1 MVKTVL
7 SYNNTLRAL
16 TLLLLS
22 VCALHGAWA
31 EDKLTQDPLG
41 TVVFHIPEGMVNGA
55 SAATNG
61 SYSITPSKQS
71 GVRSFVIPTN
81 YTFFRNMDKDGY
93 ASTLQYWVEEN
104 SDSTMHYVPGYSY
117 TFASEGQVLTLVPV
131 FKDNPAAAFNRTKVT
146 IMRFDFTRK
155 LHDYDTPETNQ
166 RRQVCAPPVNIGSG
180 EKPFWTTKVH
190 VNVIE
195 NGEDK
200 SHDRDVA
207 LWCDT
212 GKKGYIRN
220 TALEEWCAF
229 GPGTT
234 FWVPSSV
241 GTTISMLTYSKIS
254 STTFDGVVPKLDEE
268 QTQRER
274 EKAGHNKVY
283 VYTYTTNN
291 PATRVPI
298 VIGEDDYSYYH
309 WIEVRTMPANMVE
322 LHAEV
327 HDPEHGV
334 ITKTESA
341 SGKFEV
347 NKLEDGGY
355 AFKKGDRV
363 RLTLN
368 RRFGYEL
375 DRIDYLGSNDKNGK
389 PLTVLKM
396 KDDGTVDLLA
406 SLNDNKITNFVKN
419 DDGLWGNASGDNK
432 TLFTL
437 KETAPTDEELADSL
451 YTRYEV
457 EFNITDHRNFMVYF
471 KEKATYYVTYSRG
484 KVAMGTPPVAE
495 LVEEGDAFVI
505 PTNRTLF
512 YVGNT
517 LDHWEDEVGNVY
529 NIGGTYVATASDLHL
544 TPVFLPNKFNRLD
557 VTEDVTATWDF
568 ATKDGAPTIDLE
580 KAKGILVTQLKWNN
594 QAIDIKIELDATKGR
609 FNNMNEKYP
618 ERMQITA
625 GAVIEFPATA
635 GCLAK
640 LTLTENIKKGDKT
653 VKIEGKSLSLVNNM
667 EPQTVCQADTA
678 YLNVEF
684 VSGSY
689 FRNFS
694 VTYKPQTVKKP
705 TIATLSCDGKTLSA
719 EQIKEQ
725 MANNGYITFDAS
737 PWKNADEEMPEVTG
751 TATGDGFVTA
761 TKADISTQECNVT
774 VMTHS
779 SIAVE
784 SYPVK
789 FEMKTPDTPPLFTG
803 VTVGGKLYTGM
814 SNEIYDVPR
823 SGVIKVGFSRTMKQ
837 TMLNVNGTL
846 YLSESGKELAFRY
859 WDIAAVDV
867 VKIVVP
873 AGKLK
878 DIYGAAYEQELSL
891 TLHIT
896 EEKEKYHHHTF
907 NFVVGRDGTIDQA
920 INAANDNDY
929 SDGHRFYI
937 FVPDGTHHLT
947 GNTVSDIASVGVINN
962 GVTRINASKV
972 SLIGQSKDG
981 TIIYNEP
988 KYGGSA
994 YTSTIALDAG
1004 VNDFYA
1010 EELTLDNR
1018 FDYIKAKDEK
1028 LNTQAIAFRDRGDR
1042 TVLKNVALRSYEYT
1056 YNSNNPSASSRGYF
1070 ENCDITGA
1078 VDMVI
1083 GDGNVWFE
1091 GCNLILRDRA
1101 ANNIAAPTTQA
1112 MQEWGYVFNYCTI
1125 KPEADQLTLLKNKN
1139 WTLGRPGNHSPAC
1152 TFLNTRM
1159 LIEPRPYGWTK
1170 KKANLM
1176 LRFHEHNSMNAAG
1189 NKLSLDARSIALCVP
1204 AAGSDEC
1211 VLSVV
1216 EAASYNVRN
1225 VLGGDDGF
1233 EPNDLCCQIDA
1244 ASAAN
1249 EDKDANSTTW
1259 NDNISIED
1267 NLLTWDDEKMAMC
1280 YFVFK
1285 LDESTGKWTY
1295 VDNITT
1301 TSYDLSKHKTGY
1313 YCVRAANMRGG
1324 LGAATKSVWY
1334 KKLDPYVLTISQT
1347 GDEMVDGKPYGWSTI
1362 CLPFNARVPEEITVY
1377 AATAHNSQSA
1387 DDKVSDYLMTL
1398 TPVAVT
1404 DSLKGYVVYGPAGE
1418 HSFLPTSHTSGKP
1431 TILEGNATD
1440 APLSA
1445 LNIHCYV
1452 LADKNWGI
1460 GFYRFTGS
1468 YLAANRAWL
1477 PYSVVTDNMNEL
1489 LSTSPRAIR
1498 FEIAPT
1504 SGISSVHYN
1513 TPLPDGIY
1521 TIDGKRV
1528 DCMTQQGVYVVRKNG
1543 RSEKRVKN

>member
-22 VCALHGAWA
+22 VCALHRAWA

-61 SYSITPSKQS
+61 SYSIPPSKQS

-93 ASTLQYWVEEN
+93 ASTLQYWVEEKG
-104 SDSTMHYVPGYSY
+104 DTTVHYVPGHSY
-117 TFASEGQVLTLVPV
+117 TFASEGQVLTLIPV
-131 FKDNPAAAFNRTKVT
+131 FKDNPASAINRTKVT
-146 IMRFDFTRK
+146 IIRFDFTRK
-155 LHDYDTPETNQ
+155 LHDYDDPSTNQ
-166 RRQVCAPPVNIGSG
+166 RRKVCAPPVNIGSG
-180 EKPFWTTKVH
+180 EKPFWTTKTY

-200 SHDRDVA
+200 SHERDVA

-234 FWVPSSV
+234 FWVPGGV

-268 QTQRER
+268 QTQKER

-291 PATRVPI
+291 PDLRVPI

-309 WIEVRTMPANMVE
+309 WIEVRTAPANMVE

-334 ITKTESA
+334 ITKAEST
-341 SGKFEV
+341 SGKFEIK
-347 NKLEDGGY
+347 KLEDGGY

-363 RLTLN
+363 RLTIN
-368 RRFGYEL
+368 RRFGYEIDRIVDL
-375 DRIDYLGSNDKNGK
+375 DRTDNDGNK
-389 PLTVLKM
+389 LTIVK
-396 KDDGTVDLLA
+396 
-406 SLNDNKITNFVKN
+406 KN
-419 DDGLWGNASGDNK
+419 DDGTWEYDQ
-432 TLFTL
+432 TEFTL
-437 KETAPTDEELADSL
+437 KETAPTEEELADSL
-451 YTRYEV
+451 YTRYEL
-457 EFNITDHRNFMVYF
+457 EFNITDHLNYMVYF

-484 KVAMGTPPVAE
+484 NVAMGTPPATE

-512 YVGNT
+512 YSGNT
-517 LDHWEDEVGNVY
+517 LDHWEDEGGNVY
-529 NIGGTYVATASDLHL
+529 NIDSTYVATASDLHL

-557 VTEDVTATWDF
+557 VTQDVTATWHF

-594 QAIDIKIELDATKGR
+594 QAIDIKIDLDATKGR
-609 FNNMNEKYP
+609 FTNMNEKYP

-625 GAVIEFPATA
+625 GAVIVFPATA

-640 LTLTENIKKGDKT
+640 LTLTEKIKKGDKT
-653 VKIEGKSLSLVNNM
+653 VKIDGKSLSLVNNM

-684 VSGSY
+684 VSGSN

-694 VTYKPQTVKKP
+694 VTFKPQTVKKP

-751 TATGDGFVTA
+751 TATGDGVVTA
-761 TKADISTQECNVT
+761 TKADITTKECNVT
-774 VMTHS
+774 VTTRS
-779 SIAVE
+779 GITVE

-789 FEMKTPDTPPLFTG
+789 FELTTPDTPPVFTG
-803 VTVGGKLYTGM
+803 VTVGGKLYTGT

-823 SGVIKVGFSRTMKQ
+823 SGVIKVGFNRTMKQ
-837 TMLNVNGTL
+837 TLVFVNGTL
-846 YLSESGKELAFRY
+846 YMPESGKELVFRY
-859 WDIAAVDV
+859 WDSV
-867 VKIVVP
+867 
-873 AGKLK
+873 AGGVINMEFPGGTFK
-878 DIYGAAYEQELSL
+878 DIYGAAYQQELSL

-896 EEKEKYHHHTF
+896 EEKEKYHRHPF
-907 NFVVGRDGTIDQA
+907 NFVVGRDGDINKA
-920 INAANDNDY
+920 INAANEHNY

-947 GNTVSDIASVGVINN
+947 GNAESDIAGVGTINN
-962 GVTRINASKV
+962 GVTRIDSSNV
-972 SLIGQSKDG
+972 SLIGQSKEG
-981 TIIYNEP
+981 TILYNEP

-994 YTSTIALDAG
+994 CTATIALNVD

-1018 FDYIKAKDEK
+1018 FDYVKAKEEK

-1056 YNSNNPSASSRGYF
+1056 YNSNNPAASSRGYF

-1078 VDMVI
+1078 VDMVM
-1083 GDGNVWFE
+1083 GDGNIWFE
-1091 GCNLILRDRA
+1091 GCNLVLRDRA

-1112 MQEWGYVFNYCTI
+1112 LQEWGYVFNYCTI
-1125 KPEADQLTLLKNKN
+1125 KPEADKLTFLKNKN
-1139 WTLGRPGNHSPAC
+1139 WTLGRPGNNSPAC

-1170 KKANLM
+1170 KKTGLKV
-1176 LRFHEHNSMNAAG
+1176 RFHENNSMNAAG
-1189 NKLSLDARSIALCVP
+1189 NKLSLGARTIAACVP
-1204 AAGSDEC
+1204 AFGSDEC
-1211 VLSVV
+1211 VLSDA
-1216 EAASYNVRN
+1216 EAAWYNVRN

-1244 ASAAN
+1244 ASAAYK
-1249 EDKDANSTTW
+1249 DKDANSTTW

-1301 TSYDLSKHKTGY
+1301 TSYDLSKHETGY

-1324 LGAATKSVWY
+1324 LGTATKSVWY

-1362 CLPFNARVPEEITVY
+1362 CLPFNARVPEEVTVY

-1398 TPVAVT
+1398 TPVTVT
-1404 DSLKGYVVYGPAGE
+1404 DSLKGYVVYGPAGD
-1418 HSFLPTSHTSGKP
+1418 HSFSPTSLTSGKP

-1477 PYSVVTDNMNEL
+1477 PYSVVTDNMNES
-1489 LSTSPRAIR
+1489 LSTSARAIR

-1528 DCMTQQGVYVVRKNG
+1528 DSMTQRGVYVVRKNG

>member
-1 MVKTVL
+1 MVKNIL
-7 SYNNTLRAL
+7 SASHTLRAL

-22 VCALHGAWA
+22 VCAFHGAWA
-31 EDKLTQDPLG
+31 EDQQTHDHVG

-55 SAATNG
+55 SDDTNG

-81 YTFFRNMDKDGY
+81 YTFFRNKDKDGY
-93 ASTLQYWVEEN
+93 ASTLQYWVEEKG
-104 SDSTMHYVPGYSY
+104 DTTVHYEPGHSY
-117 TFASEGQVLTLVPV
+117 TFASEGQTLTLVPV
-131 FKDNPAAAFNRTKVT
+131 FKDNPASALNRTKVT
-146 IMRFDFTRK
+146 VMRFDFTRK
-155 LHDYDTPETNQ
+155 LHDYDTPDTNQ
-166 RRQVCAPPVNIGSG
+166 RRQVCAPPVNFGSG

-234 FWVPSSV
+234 FWVPGGV

-254 STTFDGVVPKLDEE
+254 STTFDGVVPKLDKE
-268 QTQRER
+268 QTLRER
-274 EKAGHNKVY
+274 EKAGHDKVY

-291 PATRVPI
+291 PDLRVPI
-298 VIGEDDYSYYH
+298 VIGKDDYSYYH
-309 WIEVRTMPANMVE
+309 WIEVRTAPANMVE
-322 LHAEV
+322 LHATV
-327 HDPEHGV
+327 HDQKHGV
-334 ITKTESA
+334 ITKVESA
-341 SGKFEV
+341 SGKFEIK
-347 NKLEDGGY
+347 KLEDGGY

-363 RLTLN
+363 RLTIN

-375 DRIDYLGSNDKNGK
+375 DRI
-389 PLTVLKM
+389 
-396 KDDGTVDLLA
+396 VDLDRTD
-406 SLNDNKITNFVKN
+406 NDGNKLTLVKKN
-419 DDGLWGNASGDNK
+419 DDGTWKYDQ
-432 TLFTL
+432 TVFTL
-437 KETAPTDEELADSL
+437 KETAPTEEELADSL
-451 YTRYEV
+451 YTRYEL
-457 EFNITDHRNFMVYF
+457 EFNITDHRNFMIYF

-484 KVAMGTPPVAE
+484 KVAMGTPPATE

-512 YVGNT
+512 YSGNT
-517 LDHWEDEVGNVY
+517 LDHWEDEGGNVY

-557 VTEDVTATWDF
+557 VTQEVTATWHF

-594 QAIDIKIELDATKGR
+594 QAIDIKIDLDATKGR
-609 FNNMNEKYP
+609 FTNMNKKYP

-625 GAVIEFPATA
+625 GAVIVFPATA

-640 LTLTENIKKGDKT
+640 LTLTDKIKKGDKT

-694 VTYKPQTVKKP
+694 VTFKPQTVTKP
-705 TIATLSCDGKTLSA
+705 TIATLSCDGTTLSA

-751 TATGDGFVTA
+751 TATGDGVVTA
-761 TKADISTQECNVT
+761 TKADITTKECNVT
-774 VMTHS
+774 VTTRS
-779 SIAVE
+779 GITVE

-789 FEMKTPDTPPLFTG
+789 FEMTTPDTPPVFTG
-803 VTVGGKLYTGM
+803 VTVGGKLYTST

-823 SGVIKVGFSRTMKQ
+823 SGVIKVGFNRTMKQ
-837 TMLNVNGTL
+837 TLVFVNGTL
-846 YLSESGKELAFRY
+846 YMPESGKELVFRY
-859 WDIAAVDV
+859 WNSAAGGVINMV
-867 VKIVVP
+867 FP
-873 AGKLK
+873 GGTFK

-907 NFVVGRDGTIDQA
+907 NFVVGRDGDINEA
-920 INAANDNDY
+920 INAANKHNY
-929 SDGHRFYI
+929 SNGHRFYI

-947 GNTVSDIASVGVINN
+947 GNTDSDIAGVGVINN
-962 GVTRINASKV
+962 GVTRIDSSNV
-972 SLIGQSKDG
+972 SLIGQSKEG
-981 TIIYNEP
+981 TILYNEP

-994 YTSTIALDAG
+994 CTATIALNAG

-1028 LNTQAIAFRDRGDR
+1028 LNTQAIALRDRGDR

-1056 YNSNNPSASSRGYF
+1056 YNSNNPAASSRGYF

-1078 VDMVI
+1078 VDMVM
-1083 GDGNVWFE
+1083 GDGNIWFE
-1091 GCNLILRDRA
+1091 GCNLVLRDRA

-1112 MQEWGYVFNYCTI
+1112 IQEWGYVFNYCTI
-1125 KPEADQLTLLKNKN
+1125 KPEADQLTFLKNKN
-1139 WTLGRPGNHSPAC
+1139 WTLGRPGNNSPAC

-1170 KKANLM
+1170 KKTGLKV
-1176 LRFHEHNSMNAAG
+1176 RFHENNSMNAAG
-1189 NKLSLDARSIALCVP
+1189 NMLSLGARTIAACVP

-1211 VLSVV
+1211 VLSDA
-1216 EAASYNVRN
+1216 EAAWYNVRN

-1233 EPNDLCCQIDA
+1233 EPDDLCRQIDA

-1285 LDESTGKWTY
+1285 LDEGTGKWTY

-1301 TSYDLSKHKTGY
+1301 TSYDLSKHETGY

-1334 KKLDPYVLTISQT
+1334 EKLAPYVLTISQT

-1362 CLPFNARVPEEITVY
+1362 CLPFNARVPEDVTVY

-1398 TPVAVT
+1398 TPVTVT

-1418 HSFLPTSHTSGKP
+1418 HSFSPTSHTSGKP

-1477 PYSVVTDNMNEL
+1477 PFSVVTDNMNES

-1543 RSEKRVKN
+1543 RSEKRVKT

>member
-16 TLLLLS
+16 TLLLLY
-22 VCALHGAWA
+22 VCAFNGARA
-31 EDKLTQDPLG
+31 DNKQTPDPLG

-81 YTFFRNMDKDGY
+81 YTFYRNLEYNSYG
-93 ASTLQYWVEEN
+93 STLQYWVEEKG
-104 SDSTMHYVPGYSY
+104 DSTVHYVPGHSY
-117 TFASEGQVLTLVPV
+117 TFASEGQTLTLVPV
-131 FKDNPAAAFNRTKVT
+131 FKDNPASALNRTKETVV
-146 IMRFDFTRK
+146 RFDFTRK
-155 LHDYDTPETNQ
+155 LHSYDDPNTNQ
-166 RRQVCAPPVNIGSG
+166 SRMVCAPPVNIGSG
-180 EKPFWTTKVH
+180 EKPFWTTKAYVS
-190 VNVIE
+190 VLE
-195 NGEDK
+195 YGEDK
-200 SHDRDVA
+200 SHERDVA
-207 LWCDT
+207 IWCDT

-234 FWVPSSV
+234 LWVPGGV

-268 QTQRER
+268 QTLKER
-274 EKAGHNKVY
+274 QKAGHNKIY
-283 VYTYTTNN
+283 VYTHTINN
-291 PATRVPI
+291 PTARVPI

-309 WIEVRTMPANMVE
+309 WIDVRSLPANMVK
-322 LHAEV
+322 LHA
-327 HDPEHGV
+327 DIDNPEHGV

-347 NKLEDGGY
+347 KKLEDGGY

-368 RRFGYEL
+368 RRFGYEI
-375 DRIDYLGSNDKNGK
+375 DRIVDIDRTDKDGN
-389 PLTVLKM
+389 PLAVLKM
-396 KDDGTVDLLA
+396 NDNGTVDLLA
-406 SLNDNKITNFVKN
+406 DATDNKATTFENN
-419 DDGLWGNASGDNK
+419 GDGSWGNDQ
-432 TLFTL
+432 TVFTL
-437 KETAPTDEELADSL
+437 KQTEPTKEELADSL

-457 EFNITDHRNFMVYF
+457 EFNITDHRNLMVYF
-471 KEKATYYVTYSRG
+471 KEKATYYITYNGG

-495 LVEEGDAFVI
+495 LVEEGDVFVI

-512 YVGNT
+512 FKGNT
-517 LDHWEDEVGNVY
+517 LDHWEDELGNVY
-529 NIGGTYVATASDLHL
+529 NIGSTYTATASDLRL
-544 TPVFLPNKFNRLD
+544 LPVFKPNKFNRLD
-557 VTEDVTATWDF
+557 ITEEATATWDF
-568 ATKDGAPTIDLE
+568 ATKDGAPSIDLE

-594 QAIDIKIELDATKGR
+594 QAIDIKIDLDATKGR
-609 FNNMNEKYP
+609 FTNMNEKYP

-625 GAVIEFPATA
+625 GAVIQFPATA

-640 LTLTENIKKGDKT
+640 LTLTEKIKTGNKT

-667 EPQTVCQADTA
+667 EPQKECQADTA

-684 VSGSY
+684 VSGSN
-689 FRNFS
+689 FRCFS
-694 VTYKPQTVKKP
+694 VTYKPQTVTKP

-737 PWKNADEEMPEVTG
+737 PWKNIDEEMPEVTG
-751 TATGDGFVTA
+751 TATGDGIVTA
-761 TKADISTQECNVT
+761 TKADITTQECNVT

-779 SIAVE
+779 NIEVE

-789 FEMKTPDTPPLFTG
+789 FNMTTPDTPPVFTG
-803 VTVGGKLYTGM
+803 VTVGGKLYTNT
-814 SNEIYDVPR
+814 SSEIYDVPR

-846 YLSESGKELAFRY
+846 YLSESGKELVFRY
-859 WDIAAVDV
+859 WDIAAGDV

-873 AGKLK
+873 AGKLN
-878 DIYGAAYEQELSL
+878 DIYGAAYQQELSL

-896 EEKEKYHHHTF
+896 EETEKYHHHTF
-907 NFVVGRDGTIDQA
+907 NFVVGRDGDINEA
-920 INAANDNDY
+920 INAANKHNY
-929 SDGHRFYI
+929 TDGHRFYI

-947 GNTVSDIASVGVINN
+947 GNAESNIAGVGTINN
-962 GVTRINASKV
+962 GVTRIKASNV

-994 YTSTIALDAG
+994 NTSTIALDAG

-1010 EELTLDNR
+1010 EDITMDNR

-1078 VDMVI
+1078 VDMVM
-1083 GDGNVWFE
+1083 GDGNIWFE

-1170 KKANLM
+1170 KKTNLM

-1211 VLSVV
+1211 VLSDV

-1301 TSYDLSKHKTGY
+1301 TSYDLSKQETGY

-1334 KKLDPYVLTISQT
+1334 EKLDPYVLTISQT

-1362 CLPFNARVPEEITVY
+1362 CLPFNARVPEDVTVY
-1377 AATAHNSQSA
+1377 AATAHNSLSA

-1404 DSLKGYVVYGPAGE
+1404 DSLKGYVVYGPAGN
-1418 HSFLPTSHTSGKP
+1418 HSFSPTSHTSGKP

-1477 PYSVVTDNMNEL
+1477 PYSVVTDNMNES
-1489 LSTSPRAIR
+1489 LSTSARAIR

-1504 SGISSVHYN
+1504 SGISPVHYN

-1528 DCMTQQGVYVVRKNG
+1528 DSMTQQGVYVVRKNG

>member
-31 EDKLTQDPLG
+31 DDKQTPDPLG

-81 YTFFRNMDKDGY
+81 YTFYRNLEYNSYG
-93 ASTLQYWVEEN
+93 STLQYWVEEK
-104 SDSTMHYVPGYSY
+104 SDSTMHYVPGHSY
-117 TFASEGQVLTLVPV
+117 TFASEGQTLTLVPV
-131 FKDNPAAAFNRTKVT
+131 FKDNPASALNRTKETVV
-146 IMRFDFTRK
+146 RFDFTRK
-155 LHDYDTPETNQ
+155 LHNYDDPNTNQ
-166 RRQVCAPPVNIGSG
+166 SRMVCAPPVNIGSG
-180 EKPFWTTKVH
+180 EKPFWTTKAYVS
-190 VNVIE
+190 VLE
-195 NGEDK
+195 YGEDK
-200 SHDRDVA
+200 SHERDVA
-207 LWCDT
+207 IWCDT

-234 FWVPSSV
+234 LWVPGGV

-268 QTQRER
+268 QTLKER
-274 EKAGHNKVY
+274 QKAGHNKIY
-283 VYTYTTNN
+283 VYTHTINN
-291 PATRVPI
+291 PTARVPI

-309 WIEVRTMPANMVE
+309 WIDVRSLPANMVK
-322 LHAEV
+322 LHA
-327 HDPEHGV
+327 DIDNPEHGV

-347 NKLEDGGY
+347 KKLEDGGY

-368 RRFGYEL
+368 RRFGYEI
-375 DRIDYLGSNDKNGK
+375 DRIVDIDRTDKDGN
-389 PLTVLKM
+389 PLAVLKM
-396 KDDGTVDLLA
+396 NDNGTVDLLA
-406 SLNDNKITNFVKN
+406 NATDNKATTFENN
-419 DDGLWGNASGDNK
+419 GDGSWGNDQ
-432 TLFTL
+432 TVFTL
-437 KETAPTDEELADSL
+437 KQTEPTKEELADSL

-457 EFNITDHRNFMVYF
+457 EFNITDHRNLMVYF
-471 KEKATYYVTYSRG
+471 KEKATYYITYNGG

-495 LVEEGDAFVI
+495 LVEEGDVFVI

-512 YVGNT
+512 FKGNT
-517 LDHWEDEVGNVY
+517 LDHWEDELGNVY
-529 NIGGTYVATASDLHL
+529 NIGSTYTATASDLRL
-544 TPVFLPNKFNRLD
+544 LPVFKPNKFNRLD
-557 VTEDVTATWDF
+557 ITEEATATWYF
-568 ATKDGAPTIDLE
+568 ATKDGAPSIDLE

-594 QAIDIKIELDATKGR
+594 QAIDIKIDLDATKGR
-609 FNNMNEKYP
+609 FTNMNEKYP

-625 GAVIEFPATA
+625 GAVIQFPATA

-640 LTLTENIKKGDKT
+640 LTLTEKIKTGNKT

-667 EPQTVCQADTA
+667 EPQKECQADTA

-684 VSGSY
+684 VSGSN
-689 FRNFS
+689 FRCFS
-694 VTYKPQTVKKP
+694 VTYKPQTVTKP

-737 PWKNADEEMPEVTG
+737 PWKNIDEEMPEVTG
-751 TATGDGFVTA
+751 TATGDGIVTA
-761 TKADISTQECNVT
+761 TKADITTQECNVT

-779 SIAVE
+779 NIEVE

-789 FEMKTPDTPPLFTG
+789 FNMTTPDTPPVFTG
-803 VTVGGKLYTGM
+803 VTVGGKLYTNT
-814 SNEIYDVPR
+814 SNEIYDVPQD
-823 SGVIKVGFSRTMKQ
+823 GVIKVGFSRTMKQ

-846 YLSESGKELAFRY
+846 YLSESGKELVFRY
-859 WDIAAVDV
+859 WDIAAGDV

-873 AGKLK
+873 AGKLN
-878 DIYGAAYEQELSL
+878 DIYGAAYQQELSL

-896 EEKEKYHHHTF
+896 EETEKYHHHTF
-907 NFVVGRDGTIDQA
+907 NFVVGRDGDINEA
-920 INAANDNDY
+920 INAANKHNY
-929 SDGHRFYI
+929 SNGHRFYI

-947 GNTVSDIASVGVINN
+947 GNTESDIADVGTINN
-962 GVTRINASKV
+962 GVTRIDSSNV

-994 YTSTIALDAG
+994 CTATIALNVG

-1078 VDMVI
+1078 VDMVM
-1083 GDGNVWFE
+1083 GDGNIWFE

-1170 KKANLM
+1170 KKTNLM

-1211 VLSVV
+1211 VLSDV

-1301 TSYDLSKHKTGY
+1301 TSYDLSKLETGY

-1334 KKLDPYVLTISQT
+1334 KKLAPYVLTISQT

-1362 CLPFNARVPEEITVY
+1362 CLPFNARVPEEVTVY
-1377 AATAHNSQSA
+1377 AATAHNSLSA

-1418 HSFLPTSHTSGKP
+1418 HSFSPTSHTSGKP

-1477 PYSVVTDNMNEL
+1477 PYSVVTDNMNES

-1504 SGISSVHYN
+1504 SGISPVHYN

-1528 DCMTQQGVYVVRKNG
+1528 DSMTQQGVYVVRKNG

>member
-16 TLLLLS
+16 TLLLLLS

-93 ASTLQYWVEEN
+93 ASTLQYWVEEKG
-104 SDSTMHYVPGYSY
+104 DTTVHYVPGHSY
-117 TFASEGQVLTLVPV
+117 TFASEGQVLTLIPV
-131 FKDNPAAAFNRTKVT
+131 FKDNPASAINRTKVT
-146 IMRFDFTRK
+146 IIRFDFTRK
-155 LHDYDTPETNQ
+155 LHDYDDPSTNQ
-166 RRQVCAPPVNIGSG
+166 RRKVCAPPINIGSG
-180 EKPFWTTKVH
+180 EKPFWTTKTY

-200 SHDRDVA
+200 SHERDVA

-234 FWVPSSV
+234 FWVPGGV

-268 QTQRER
+268 QTLKER

-291 PATRVPI
+291 PDLRVPI

-309 WIEVRTMPANMVE
+309 WIEVRTMAANMVE
-322 LHAEV
+322 LHADV
-327 HDPEHGV
+327 HDKEHGV

-347 NKLEDGGY
+347 KKLEDGGY

-363 RLTLN
+363 RLTIN
-368 RRFGYEL
+368 RRFGYEIDRIVDL
-375 DRIDYLGSNDKNGK
+375 DRTDNDGNK
-389 PLTVLKM
+389 LTIVK
-396 KDDGTVDLLA
+396 
-406 SLNDNKITNFVKN
+406 KN
-419 DDGLWGNASGDNK
+419 DDGTWKYDQ
-432 TLFTL
+432 TVFTL
-437 KETAPTDEELADSL
+437 KETAPTEEELADSL
-451 YTRYEV
+451 YTRYEL
-457 EFNITDHRNFMVYF
+457 EFNITDHLNYMVYF

-484 KVAMGTPPVAE
+484 NVAMGTPPATE

-512 YVGNT
+512 YSGNT
-517 LDHWEDEVGNVY
+517 LDHWEDEGGNVY
-529 NIGGTYVATASDLHL
+529 NIDSTYVATASDLHL

-557 VTEDVTATWDF
+557 VTQEVTATWHF

-594 QAIDIKIELDATKGR
+594 QAIDIKIDLDATKGR
-609 FNNMNEKYP
+609 FTNMNEKYP

-625 GAVIEFPATA
+625 GAVIVFPATA

-640 LTLTENIKKGDKT
+640 LTLTEKIKKGDKT
-653 VKIEGKSLSLVNNM
+653 VKIDGKSLSLVNNM

-684 VSGSY
+684 VSGSN

-694 VTYKPQTVKKP
+694 VTFKPQTVTKP

-751 TATGDGFVTA
+751 TATGDGVVTA
-761 TKADISTQECNVT
+761 TKADITTKECNVT
-774 VMTHS
+774 VTTRS
-779 SIAVE
+779 GITVE

-789 FEMKTPDTPPLFTG
+789 FELTTPDTPPVFTG
-803 VTVGGKLYTGM
+803 VTVGGKLYTGT

-846 YLSESGKELAFRY
+846 YLSESGKELVFRY
-859 WDIAAVDV
+859 WNIAAGDV

-878 DIYGAAYEQELSL
+878 DIYGAAYQQELSL

-907 NFVVGRDGTIDQA
+907 NFVVGRDGDINEA
-920 INAANDNDY
+920 INAANKHNY
-929 SDGHRFYI
+929 SNGHRFYI

-947 GNTVSDIASVGVINN
+947 GNTDSDIAGVGTINN
-962 GVTRINASKV
+962 GVTRIDSSNV
-972 SLIGQSKDG
+972 SLIGQSKEG
-981 TIIYNEP
+981 TILYNEP

-994 YTSTIALDAG
+994 CTATIALNVG

-1056 YNSNNPSASSRGYF
+1056 YNSNNPAASSRGYF

-1078 VDMVI
+1078 VDMVM
-1083 GDGNVWFE
+1083 GDGNIWFE

-1112 MQEWGYVFNYCTI
+1112 LQEWGYVFNYCTI
-1125 KPEADQLTLLKNKN
+1125 KPEADKLTFLKNKN
-1139 WTLGRPGNHSPAC
+1139 WTLGRPGNNSPAC

-1170 KKANLM
+1170 KKTGLKV
-1176 LRFHEHNSMNAAG
+1176 RFHENNSMNAAG
-1189 NKLSLDARSIALCVP
+1189 NMLSLGARTIAACVP
-1204 AAGSDEC
+1204 AFGSDEC
-1211 VLSVV
+1211 VLSDA
-1216 EAASYNVRN
+1216 EAAWYNVRN

-1249 EDKDANSTTW
+1249 KDKDANSTTW

-1301 TSYDLSKHKTGY
+1301 TSYDLSKHETGY

-1334 KKLDPYVLTISQT
+1334 EKLEPYVLTISQT

-1362 CLPFNARVPEEITVY
+1362 CLPFNARVPEEVTVY

-1404 DSLKGYVVYGPAGE
+1404 DSLKGYVVYGPAGD
-1418 HSFLPTSHTSGKP
+1418 HSFSPTSLTSDKP

-1440 APLSA
+1440 APQSA

-1477 PYSVVTDNMNEL
+1477 PYSVVTDNMNES
-1489 LSTSPRAIR
+1489 LSTSARAIR

>member
-31 EDKLTQDPLG
+31 EDKQTQDPLG
-41 TVVFHIPEGMVNGA
+41 TLVFHIPEGMVNGA

-93 ASTLQYWVEEN
+93 ASTLQYWVEEKG
-104 SDSTMHYVPGYSY
+104 DTTMHYVPGHSY
-117 TFASEGQVLTLVPV
+117 KFASEGQVLTLVPV
-131 FKDNPAAAFNRTKVT
+131 FKDNPASALNRTKVT
-146 IMRFDFTRK
+146 IIRFDFTRK
-155 LHDYDTPETNQ
+155 LHDYDDPSTNQ
-166 RRQVCAPPVNIGSG
+166 RRKVCAPPVNIGSG
-180 EKPFWTTKVH
+180 EKPFWTTKAY

-200 SHDRDVA
+200 SHERDVA

-234 FWVPSSV
+234 LWVPSGV

-268 QTQRER
+268 QTQKER
-274 EKAGHNKVY
+274 EKAGHNKIY

-291 PATRVPI
+291 PAARAPI

-309 WIEVRTMPANMVE
+309 WIEVRTMAANMVE
-322 LHAEV
+322 LHADV
-327 HDPEHGV
+327 HDKEHGV
-334 ITKTESA
+334 ITKTEST

-347 NKLEDGGY
+347 KKLEDGGY

-363 RLTLN
+363 RLTIN
-368 RRFGYEL
+368 RRFGYEIDRIVDL
-375 DRIDYLGSNDKNGK
+375 DRTDNDGNK
-389 PLTVLKM
+389 LTIVK
-396 KDDGTVDLLA
+396 
-406 SLNDNKITNFVKN
+406 KN
-419 DDGLWGNASGDNK
+419 DDGTWEYDQ
-432 TLFTL
+432 TEFTL
-437 KETAPTDEELADSL
+437 KETAPTEEELADSL
-451 YTRYEV
+451 YTRYEL
-457 EFNITDHRNFMVYF
+457 EFNITDHLNYMVYF

-484 KVAMGTPPVAE
+484 NVAMGTPPATE
-495 LVEEGDAFVI
+495 LVEEGDAFII

-512 YVGNT
+512 YSGNT
-517 LDHWEDEVGNVY
+517 LDHWEDEGGNVY
-529 NIGGTYVATASDLHL
+529 NIDSTYVATASDLHL

-557 VTEDVTATWDF
+557 VTQEVTATWHF

-609 FNNMNEKYP
+609 FTNMNEKYP

-625 GAVIEFPATA
+625 GAVIVFPATA

-640 LTLTENIKKGDKT
+640 LTLTDKIKKGDKT
-653 VKIEGKSLSLVNNM
+653 VKIDGKSLSLVNNM

-684 VSGSY
+684 VSGSN

-694 VTYKPQTVKKP
+694 VTFKPQTVTKP

-751 TATGDGFVTA
+751 TATGDGVVNA
-761 TKADISTQECNVT
+761 TKADITTKECNVT
-774 VMTHS
+774 VTTRS
-779 SIAVE
+779 GITVE

-789 FEMKTPDTPPLFTG
+789 FELTTPDTPPVFTG
-803 VTVGGKLYTGM
+803 VTVGGKLYTGT

-823 SGVIKVGFSRTMKQ
+823 SGVIKVGFNRTMKQ
-837 TMLNVNGTL
+837 TLVFVNGTL
-846 YLSESGKELAFRY
+846 YMPESGKELVFRY
-859 WDIAAVDV
+859 WDSAAGGVINMV
-867 VKIVVP
+867 FP
-873 AGKLK
+873 GETFK
-878 DIYGAAYEQELSL
+878 DIYGAAYQQELSL

-907 NFVVGRDGTIDQA
+907 NFVVGRDGDINEA
-920 INAANDNDY
+920 INAANKHNY
-929 SDGHRFYI
+929 SNGHRFYI

-947 GNTVSDIASVGVINN
+947 GNTDSDIAGVGTINN
-962 GVTRINASKV
+962 GVTRIDSSNV

-981 TIIYNEP
+981 TVIYNEP

-994 YTSTIALDAG
+994 CTATIALNVG

-1056 YNSNNPSASSRGYF
+1056 YNSNNPAASSRGYF

-1078 VDMVI
+1078 VDMVM
-1083 GDGNVWFE
+1083 GDGNIWFE

-1112 MQEWGYVFNYCTI
+1112 LQEWGYVFNYCTI
-1125 KPEADQLTLLKNKN
+1125 KPEADKLTFLKNKN
-1139 WTLGRPGNHSPAC
+1139 WTLGRPGNNSPAC

-1170 KKANLM
+1170 KKTGLKV
-1176 LRFHEHNSMNAAG
+1176 RFHENNSMNAAG
-1189 NKLSLDARSIALCVP
+1189 NMLSLGARTIAACVP
-1204 AAGSDEC
+1204 AFGSDEC
-1211 VLSVV
+1211 VLSDA
-1216 EAASYNVRN
+1216 EAAWYNVRN

-1244 ASAAN
+1244 ASAN
-1249 EDKDANSTTW
+1249 DEDKDANSTTW

-1301 TSYDLSKHKTGY
+1301 TSYDLSKLETGY

-1362 CLPFNARVPEEITVY
+1362 CLPFNARVPEEVTVY

-1404 DSLKGYVVYGPAGE
+1404 DSLKGYVVYGPAGD
-1418 HSFLPTSHTSGKP
+1418 HSFSPTSLTSGKP

-1477 PYSVVTDNMNEL
+1477 PYSVVTDNMNES
-1489 LSTSPRAIR
+1489 LSTSARAIR

-1528 DCMTQQGVYVVRKNG
+1528 DSMTQQGVYVVRKNG
-1543 RSEKRVKN
+1543 RSEKRVKT

>member
-1 MVKTVL
+1 MIKTVL

-93 ASTLQYWVEEN
+93 ASTLQYWVEEKG
-104 SDSTMHYVPGYSY
+104 DTTVHYVPGHSY
-117 TFASEGQVLTLVPV
+117 KFASEGQTLTLVPV
-131 FKDNPAAAFNRTKVT
+131 FKDNPAAAINRTKVT
-146 IMRFDFTRK
+146 IIRFDFTRK
-155 LHDYDTPETNQ
+155 LHDYDDPSTNQ
-166 RRQVCAPPVNIGSG
+166 RRKVCAPPVNIGSG
-180 EKPFWTTKVH
+180 EKPFWTTKTY

-195 NGEDK
+195 NGKDK
-200 SHDRDVA
+200 SHERDVA

-234 FWVPSSV
+234 FWVPGGV

-268 QTQRER
+268 QTQKER

-291 PATRVPI
+291 PDLRVPI

-309 WIEVRTMPANMVE
+309 WIEVRTMAANMVE
-322 LHAEV
+322 LHADV
-327 HDPEHGV
+327 HDKEHGV
-334 ITKTESA
+334 ITKTEST

-347 NKLEDGGY
+347 KKLEDGGY

-363 RLTLN
+363 RLTIN
-368 RRFGYEL
+368 RRFGYEIDRIVDL
-375 DRIDYLGSNDKNGK
+375 DRTDNDGNK
-389 PLTVLKM
+389 LTIVK
-396 KDDGTVDLLA
+396 
-406 SLNDNKITNFVKN
+406 KN
-419 DDGLWGNASGDNK
+419 DDGTWEYDQ
-432 TLFTL
+432 TEFTL
-437 KETAPTDEELADSL
+437 KETAPTEEELADSL
-451 YTRYEV
+451 YTRYEL
-457 EFNITDHRNFMVYF
+457 EFNITDHLNYMVYF

-484 KVAMGTPPVAE
+484 KVAMGTPPATE

-512 YVGNT
+512 YSGNT
-517 LDHWEDEVGNVY
+517 LDHWEDEGGNIY
-529 NIGGTYVATASDLHL
+529 NIDSTYVATASDLHL

-557 VTEDVTATWDF
+557 VTQEVTATWHF

-594 QAIDIKIELDATKGR
+594 QAIDIKIDLDATKGR
-609 FNNMNEKYP
+609 FTNMNEKYP

-625 GAVIEFPATA
+625 GAVIVFPATA

-640 LTLTENIKKGDKT
+640 LTLTEKIKKGDKT
-653 VKIEGKSLSLVNNM
+653 VKIDGKSLSLVNNM

-684 VSGSY
+684 VSGSN

-694 VTYKPQTVKKP
+694 VTFKPQTVTKP

-751 TATGDGFVTA
+751 IATGDGVVTA
-761 TKADISTQECNVT
+761 TKADITTKECNVT
-774 VMTHS
+774 VTTRS
-779 SIAVE
+779 GITVE

-789 FEMKTPDTPPLFTG
+789 FELTTPDTPPVFTG
-803 VTVGGKLYTGM
+803 VTVGGKLYTGT

-823 SGVIKVGFSRTMKQ
+823 SGVIKVGFNRTMKQ
-837 TMLNVNGTL
+837 TLVLVNGTL
-846 YLSESGKELAFRY
+846 YMPESGKELVFRY
-859 WDIAAVDV
+859 WDSAAGGVINMV
-867 VKIVVP
+867 FP
-873 AGKLK
+873 GGTFK

-907 NFVVGRDGTIDQA
+907 NFVVGRDGDINEA
-920 INAANDNDY
+920 INAANKHNY
-929 SDGHRFYI
+929 SNGHRFYI

-947 GNTVSDIASVGVINN
+947 GNTNSDIAGVGTINN
-962 GVTRINASKV
+962 GVTRIDSSNV

-981 TIIYNEP
+981 TVIYNEP

-994 YTSTIALDAG
+994 CTATIALNVG

-1056 YNSNNPSASSRGYF
+1056 YNSNNPAASSRGYF

-1078 VDMVI
+1078 VDMVM
-1083 GDGNVWFE
+1083 GDGNIWFE

-1112 MQEWGYVFNYCTI
+1112 LQEWGYVFNYCTI
-1125 KPEADQLTLLKNKN
+1125 KPEADKLTFLKNKN
-1139 WTLGRPGNHSPAC
+1139 WTLGRPGNNSPAC

-1170 KKANLM
+1170 KKTGLKV
-1176 LRFHEHNSMNAAG
+1176 RFHENNSMNAAG
-1189 NKLSLDARSIALCVP
+1189 NMLSLGARTIAACVP
-1204 AAGSDEC
+1204 AFGSDEC
-1211 VLSVV
+1211 VLSDA
-1216 EAASYNVRN
+1216 EAAWYNVRN

-1244 ASAAN
+1244 ASAN
-1249 EDKDANSTTW
+1249 DEDKDANSTTW

-1267 NLLTWDDEKMAMC
+1267 DLLTWDDEKMAMC

-1301 TSYDLSKHKTGY
+1301 TSYDLSKHETGY

-1334 KKLDPYVLTISQT
+1334 EKLEPYVLTISQT

-1362 CLPFNARVPEEITVY
+1362 CLPFNARVPEEVTVY

-1404 DSLKGYVVYGPAGE
+1404 DSLKGYVVYGPAGD
-1418 HSFLPTSHTSGKP
+1418 HSFSPTSLTSSKP

-1477 PYSVVTDNMNEL
+1477 PFSVVTDNMNES
-1489 LSTSPRAIR
+1489 LSTSARAIR

-1504 SGISSVHYN
+1504 SGISPVHYN

-1528 DCMTQQGVYVVRKNG
+1528 DCMTQRGVFVVRKNG
-1543 RSEKRVKN
+1543 RSEKRVVN

>member
-16 TLLLLS
+16 TLLLLY
-22 VCALHGAWA
+22 VCAFNGARA
-31 EDKLTQDPLG
+31 DNKQTPDPLG

-81 YTFFRNMDKDGY
+81 YTFYRNLEYNSYG
-93 ASTLQYWVEEN
+93 STLQYWVEEKG
-104 SDSTMHYVPGYSY
+104 DSTVHYVPGHSY
-117 TFASEGQVLTLVPV
+117 TFASEGQTLTLVPV
-131 FKDNPAAAFNRTKVT
+131 FKDNPASALNRTKETVV
-146 IMRFDFTRK
+146 RFDFTRK
-155 LHDYDTPETNQ
+155 LHSYDDPNTNQ
-166 RRQVCAPPVNIGSG
+166 SRMVCAPPVNIGSG
-180 EKPFWTTKVH
+180 EKPFWATKAYVS
-190 VNVIE
+190 VLE
-195 NGEDK
+195 YGEDK
-200 SHDRDVA
+200 SHERDVA
-207 LWCDT
+207 IWCDT

-234 FWVPSSV
+234 LWVPGGV

-268 QTQRER
+268 QTLKER
-274 EKAGHNKVY
+274 QKAGHNKIY
-283 VYTYTTNN
+283 VYTHTINN
-291 PATRVPI
+291 PTARVPI

-309 WIEVRTMPANMVE
+309 WIDVRSLPANMVK
-322 LHAEV
+322 LHA
-327 HDPEHGV
+327 DIDNPEHGV

-347 NKLEDGGY
+347 KKLEDGGY

-368 RRFGYEL
+368 RRFGYEI
-375 DRIDYLGSNDKNGK
+375 DRIVDIDRTDKDGN
-389 PLTVLKM
+389 PLAVLKM
-396 KDDGTVDLLA
+396 NDNGTVDLLA
-406 SLNDNKITNFVKN
+406 NTTDNKATTFENN
-419 DDGLWGNASGDNK
+419 GDGSWGNDQ
-432 TLFTL
+432 TVFTL
-437 KETAPTDEELADSL
+437 KQTEPTKEELADSL

-457 EFNITDHRNFMVYF
+457 EFNITDHRNLMVYF
-471 KEKATYYVTYSRG
+471 KEKATYYITYNGG

-495 LVEEGDAFVI
+495 LVEEGDVFVI

-512 YVGNT
+512 FKGNT

-529 NIGGTYVATASDLHL
+529 NIGSTYTATASDLRL
-544 TPVFLPNKFNRLD
+544 LPVFKPNKFNRLD
-557 VTEDVTATWDF
+557 ITEEATATWYF
-568 ATKDGAPTIDLE
+568 ATKDGAPSIDLE

-594 QAIDIKIELDATKGR
+594 QAIDIKIDLDATKGR
-609 FNNMNEKYP
+609 FTNMNEKYP

-625 GAVIEFPATA
+625 GAVIQFPATA

-640 LTLTENIKKGDKT
+640 LTLTDKIKTGNKT

-737 PWKNADEEMPEVTG
+737 PWKNIDEEMPEVTG
-751 TATGDGFVTA
+751 TATGDGIVTA
-761 TKADISTQECNVT
+761 TKADITTQECNVT

-779 SIAVE
+779 NIEVE

-789 FEMKTPDTPPLFTG
+789 FNMTTPDTPPVFTG

-814 SNEIYDVPR
+814 SNDIYDVPR

-846 YLSESGKELAFRY
+846 YLSESGKELVFRY
-859 WDIAAVDV
+859 WDIAAGDV

-873 AGKLK
+873 AGKLN
-878 DIYGAAYEQELSL
+878 DIYGAAYQQELSL

-896 EEKEKYHHHTF
+896 EETEKYHHHTF
-907 NFVVGRDGTIDQA
+907 NFVVGRDGDINEA
-920 INAANDNDY
+920 INAANKHNY
-929 SDGHRFYI
+929 SNGHRFYI

-947 GNTVSDIASVGVINN
+947 GNTESDIAGVGTINN
-962 GVTRINASKV
+962 GVTRIDSSNV
-972 SLIGQSKDG
+972 SLIGQSKEG

-994 YTSTIALDAG
+994 CTATIALNVG

-1078 VDMVI
+1078 VDMVM
-1083 GDGNVWFE
+1083 GDGNIWFE

-1139 WTLGRPGNHSPAC
+1139 WTLGRPGNNSPAC

-1170 KKANLM
+1170 KKTNLM

-1211 VLSVV
+1211 VLSDV

-1301 TSYDLSKHKTGY
+1301 TSYDLSKLETGY

-1334 KKLDPYVLTISQT
+1334 EKLAPYVLTISQT

-1362 CLPFNARVPEEITVY
+1362 CLPFNARVPEDVTVY
-1377 AATAHNSQSA
+1377 AATAHNSLSA

-1398 TPVAVT
+1398 TPVTVT

-1418 HSFLPTSHTSGKP
+1418 HSFSPTSHTSGKP

-1477 PYSVVTDNMNEL
+1477 PYSVVTDNMNES
-1489 LSTSPRAIR
+1489 LSTSARAIR

-1504 SGISSVHYN
+1504 SGISPVHYN

-1528 DCMTQQGVYVVRKNG
+1528 DSMTQQGVYVVRKNG

>member
-1 MVKTVL
+1 MVKNVL
-7 SYNNTLRAL
+7 SSNNTLRAL
-16 TLLLLS
+16 TLLLLY
-22 VCALHGAWA
+22 VCAFNGARA
-31 EDKLTQDPLG
+31 EDKLTPDPLG

-81 YTFFRNMDKDGY
+81 YTFYRNLEYNSYG
-93 ASTLQYWVEEN
+93 STLQYWVEEKG
-104 SDSTMHYVPGYSY
+104 DSTVHYVPGHSY
-117 TFASEGQVLTLVPV
+117 TFASEGQTLTLVPV
-131 FKDNPAAAFNRTKVT
+131 FKDNPASALNRTKETVV
-146 IMRFDFTRK
+146 RFDFTRK
-155 LHDYDTPETNQ
+155 LHSYDDPNTNQ
-166 RRQVCAPPVNIGSG
+166 SRMVCAPPVNIGSG
-180 EKPFWTTKVH
+180 EKPFWTTKAYVS
-190 VNVIE
+190 VLE
-195 NGEDK
+195 YGEDK
-200 SHDRDVA
+200 SHERDVA
-207 LWCDT
+207 IWCDT
-212 GKKGYIRN
+212 GKKGYIHN
-220 TALEEWCAF
+220 TKLEEWCAF

-234 FWVPSSV
+234 LWVPGGV

-268 QTQRER
+268 QTQKER
-274 EKAGHNKVY
+274 QKAGHNKIY
-283 VYTYTTNN
+283 VYTHTINN
-291 PATRVPI
+291 PAARVPI

-309 WIEVRTMPANMVE
+309 WIEIISLPANMVE
-322 LHAEV
+322 LHA
-327 HDPEHGV
+327 DIDNPEHGV

-341 SGKFEV
+341 SGNFEIK
-347 NKLEDGGY
+347 KLEDGGY

-375 DRIDYLGSNDKNGK
+375 DRIVDIDRTDKDGN
-389 PLTVLKM
+389 PLAVLKM
-396 KDDGTVDLLA
+396 NDNGTVDLLA
-406 SLNDNKITNFVKN
+406 DATDNKATTFENN
-419 DDGLWGNASGDNK
+419 GDGSWGNDQ
-432 TLFTL
+432 TVFTL
-437 KETAPTDEELADSL
+437 KKAEPTKEELADSL

-457 EFNITDHRNFMVYF
+457 EFNITAHRNLMVYF
-471 KEKATYYVTYSRG
+471 KEKATYYITYNGG

-495 LVEEGDAFVI
+495 HVEEGDIFVI

-512 YVGNT
+512 FKGNT
-517 LDHWEDEVGNVY
+517 LDHWEDELGNVY
-529 NIGGTYVATASDLHL
+529 NIDSTYTATASDLRL
-544 TPVFLPNKFNRLD
+544 LPVFKPNKFNRLD
-557 VTEDVTATWDF
+557 ITEEATATWYF

-594 QAIDIKIELDATKGR
+594 QAIDIKIDLDATKGR
-609 FNNMNEKYP
+609 FTNMNEKYP

-625 GAVIEFPATA
+625 GAVIVFPATA

-640 LTLTENIKKGDKT
+640 LTLTEKIKKGDKT
-653 VKIEGKSLSLVNNM
+653 VKIDGKSLSLVNNM

-684 VSGSY
+684 VSGSN
-689 FRNFS
+689 FSCFS
-694 VTYKPQTVKKP
+694 VTYKPQTITKP

-737 PWKNADEEMPEVTG
+737 PWKNIDEEMPEVTG
-751 TATGDGFVTA
+751 TATGDGIVTA
-761 TKADISTQECNVT
+761 TKADITTQECNVI

-779 SIAVE
+779 NIEVE

-789 FEMKTPDTPPLFTG
+789 FNMTTPDTPPVFTG
-803 VTVGGKLYTGM
+803 VTVGGKLYTNT

-823 SGVIKVGFSRTMKQ
+823 SGVIKVGFNRTMQQ
-837 TMLNVNGTL
+837 TMLIVKGTI
-846 YLSESGKELAFRY
+846 YMTESDKELVFRY
-859 WDIAAVDV
+859 WDLAAGDV

-878 DIYGAAYEQELSL
+878 DIYGAAYEQDLSL

-896 EEKEKYHHHTF
+896 EETEKYHRHTF
-907 NFVVGRDGTIDQA
+907 NFVVGRDGNIDQA
-920 INAANDNDY
+920 INAANAHDY
-929 SDGHRFYI
+929 TDGHRFYI

-947 GNTVSDIASVGVINN
+947 GNAESNISGVGTINN
-962 GVTRINASKV
+962 GVTRIKASNV

-981 TIIYNEP
+981 TVIYNEP

-994 YTSTIALDAG
+994 YTSTIALDAS

-1010 EELTLDNR
+1010 EDITMDNR
-1018 FDYIKAKDEK
+1018 FDYLKAKDEK

-1139 WTLGRPGNHSPAC
+1139 WTLGRPGNYSPAC

-1170 KKANLM
+1170 KKTDLM

-1189 NKLSLDARSIALCVP
+1189 NKLSLNARTIALCVP

-1211 VLSVV
+1211 VLSDV

-1249 EDKDANSTTW
+1249 KDKDANSTTW

-1267 NLLTWDDEKMAMC
+1267 NLLTWDEEKMAMC

-1285 LDESTGKWTY
+1285 MDEGTGKWTY

-1301 TSYDLSKHKTGY
+1301 TSYDLSKLETGY

-1362 CLPFNARVPEEITVY
+1362 CLPFNARVPEDVTVY
-1377 AATAHNSQSA
+1377 AATAHNSLSA
-1387 DDKVSDYLMTL
+1387 DDKVSDYIMTL

-1404 DSLKGYVVYGPAGE
+1404 DSLKGYVVYGPAGD
-1418 HSFLPTSHTSGKP
+1418 HSFSPTSLTSGKP

-1452 LADKNWGI
+1452 LADKSWGI
-1460 GFYRFTGS
+1460 GFYKFTGS
-1468 YLAANRAWL
+1468 YLADHRAWL
-1477 PYSVVTDNMNEL
+1477 PYSVVTDNMNES
-1489 LSTSPRAIR
+1489 LSISARAIR

-1528 DCMTQQGVYVVRKNG
+1528 ESMTERGVYVVRKKG
-1543 RSEKRVKN
+1543 RSEKRIKN

>member
-41 TVVFHIPEGMVNGA
+41 TVVFHIPEGLVNGA

-71 GVRSFVIPTN
+71 GVRSFVITTN

-131 FKDNPAAAFNRTKVT
+131 FKDNPASAVNRTKVT

-309 WIEVRTMPANMVE
+309 WIEVHTMPANMVE
-322 LHAEV
+322 LHADV
-327 HDPEHGV
+327 HDKEHGV

-347 NKLEDGGY
+347 KKLEDGGY

-432 TLFTL
+432 TVFTL

-451 YTRYEV
+451 YTRYEL

-471 KEKATYYVTYSRG
+471 KEKATYYITYKGG
-484 KVAMGTPPVAE
+484 KKAMGTPPVAE

-512 YVGNT
+512 YKGNT
-517 LDHWEDEVGNVY
+517 LDHWEDEAGNVY
-529 NIGGTYVATASDLHL
+529 NIGGTYVATASDLRL
-544 TPVFLPNKFNRLD
+544 QPVFKPNKFNRLD
-557 VTEDVTATWDF
+557 VTQEVTATWDF

-609 FNNMNEKYP
+609 FTNMNEKYP

-653 VKIEGKSLSLVNNM
+653 VKIDGKSLSLVNNM
-667 EPQTVCQADTA
+667 EPQTVCTADTA

-684 VSGSY
+684 VSGSN

-694 VTYKPQTVKKP
+694 VTFKPQTVKKP

-751 TATGDGFVTA
+751 TATEDGFVTA

-774 VMTHS
+774 LMTHS

-789 FEMKTPDTPPLFTG
+789 FKMTTPDTPPVFTG
-803 VTVGGKLYTGM
+803 VTVGGKLYTGT

-823 SGVIKVGFSRTMKQ
+823 NGVIKVGFNRTMKQ
-837 TMLNVNGTL
+837 TLVFVNGAL
-846 YLSESGKELAFRY
+846 YMPESGKELVFRY
-859 WDIAAVDV
+859 WDSAAGGVINMV
-867 VKIVVP
+867 FP
-873 AGKLK
+873 GGTFK

-907 NFVVGRDGTIDQA
+907 NFVVGRDGDINEA
-920 INAANDNDY
+920 INAANAHDY
-929 SDGHRFYI
+929 TDSHRFYI

-947 GNTVSDIASVGVINN
+947 GNTDSDIAGVGVINN
-962 GVTRINASKV
+962 GVTRINASNV

-1170 KKANLM
+1170 KKTNLM

-1189 NKLSLDARSIALCVP
+1189 NKLSLNARSIALCVP

-1211 VLSVV
+1211 VLSDI

-1295 VDNITT
+1295 VDNII
-1301 TSYDLSKHKTGY
+1301 
-1313 YCVRAANMRGG
+1313 R
-1324 LGAATKSVWY
+1324 
-1334 KKLDPYVLTISQT
+1334 P
-1347 GDEMVDGKPYGWSTI
+1347 
-1362 CLPFNARVPEEITVY
+1362 
-1377 AATAHNSQSA
+1377 
-1387 DDKVSDYLMTL
+1387 
-1398 TPVAVT
+1398 
-1404 DSLKGYVVYGPAGE
+1404 
-1418 HSFLPTSHTSGKP
+1418 
-1431 TILEGNATD
+1431 LEA
-1440 APLSA
+1440 
-1445 LNIHCYV
+1445 
-1452 LADKNWGI
+1452 
-1460 GFYRFTGS
+1460 
-1468 YLAANRAWL
+1468 
-1477 PYSVVTDNMNEL
+1477 
-1489 LSTSPRAIR
+1489 
-1498 FEIAPT
+1498 
-1504 SGISSVHYN
+1504 
-1513 TPLPDGIY
+1513 
-1521 TIDGKRV
+1521 
-1528 DCMTQQGVYVVRKNG
+1528 
-1543 RSEKRVKN
+1543 

>member
-16 TLLLLS
+16 TLLLLY
-22 VCALHGAWA
+22 VCAFNGARA
-31 EDKLTQDPLG
+31 DNKQTPDPLG

-81 YTFFRNMDKDGY
+81 YTFYRNLEYNSYG
-93 ASTLQYWVEEN
+93 STLQYWVEEKG
-104 SDSTMHYVPGYSY
+104 DSTVHYVPGHSY
-117 TFASEGQVLTLVPV
+117 TFASEGQTLTLVPV
-131 FKDNPAAAFNRTKVT
+131 FKDNPASALNRTRETVV
-146 IMRFDFTRK
+146 RFDFTRK
-155 LHDYDTPETNQ
+155 LHNYDDPNTNQ
-166 RRQVCAPPVNIGSG
+166 SRMVCAPPVNIGSG
-180 EKPFWTTKVH
+180 EKPFWTTKAYVS
-190 VNVIE
+190 VLE
-195 NGEDK
+195 YGEDK
-200 SHDRDVA
+200 SHERDVA
-207 LWCDT
+207 IWCDT

-234 FWVPSSV
+234 LWVPGGV

-268 QTQRER
+268 QTLKER
-274 EKAGHNKVY
+274 QKAGHNKIY
-283 VYTYTTNN
+283 VYTHTINN
-291 PATRVPI
+291 PTARVPI

-309 WIEVRTMPANMVE
+309 WIDVRSLPANMVK
-322 LHAEV
+322 LHA
-327 HDPEHGV
+327 DIDNPEHGV

-347 NKLEDGGY
+347 KKLEDGGY

-368 RRFGYEL
+368 RRFGYEI
-375 DRIDYLGSNDKNGK
+375 DRIVDIDRTDKDGN
-389 PLTVLKM
+389 PLAVLKM
-396 KDDGTVDLLA
+396 NDNGTVDLLA
-406 SLNDNKITNFVKN
+406 NATDNKATTFENN
-419 DDGLWGNASGDNK
+419 GDGSWGNDQ
-432 TLFTL
+432 TVFTL
-437 KETAPTDEELADSL
+437 KQTEPTKEELADSL

-457 EFNITDHRNFMVYF
+457 EFNITDHRNLMVYF
-471 KEKATYYVTYSRG
+471 KEKATYYITYNGG

-495 LVEEGDAFVI
+495 LVEEGDVFVI

-512 YVGNT
+512 FKGNT
-517 LDHWEDEVGNVY
+517 LDHWEDELGNVY
-529 NIGGTYVATASDLHL
+529 NIGSTYTATASDLRL
-544 TPVFLPNKFNRLD
+544 LPVFKPNKFNRLD
-557 VTEDVTATWDF
+557 ITEEATATWYF
-568 ATKDGAPTIDLE
+568 ATKDGAPSIDLE

-594 QAIDIKIELDATKGR
+594 QAIDIKIDLDATKGR
-609 FNNMNEKYP
+609 LTNMNEKYP

-625 GAVIEFPATA
+625 GAVIQFPATA

-640 LTLTENIKKGDKT
+640 LTLTEKIKNGDKT

-667 EPQTVCQADTA
+667 EPQKECQADTA

-684 VSGSY
+684 VSGSN
-689 FRNFS
+689 FRCFS
-694 VTYKPQTVKKP
+694 VTYKPQTVTKP

-737 PWKNADEEMPEVTG
+737 PWKNVDEEMPEVTG
-751 TATGDGFVTA
+751 TATGDGIVTA
-761 TKADISTQECNVT
+761 TKADITTQECNVT

-779 SIAVE
+779 NIEVE

-789 FEMKTPDTPPLFTG
+789 FNMTTPDTPPVFTG
-803 VTVGGKLYTGM
+803 VTVGGKLYTNT
-814 SNEIYDVPR
+814 SNEIYDVPQD
-823 SGVIKVGFSRTMKQ
+823 GVIKVGFSRTIKQ

-846 YLSESGKELAFRY
+846 YLSESGKELVFRY
-859 WDIAAVDV
+859 WDIAAGDV

-873 AGKLK
+873 AGKLN
-878 DIYGAAYEQELSL
+878 DIYGAAYQQELSL

-896 EEKEKYHHHTF
+896 EETEKYHHHTF
-907 NFVVGRDGTIDQA
+907 NFVVGRDGDINEA
-920 INAANDNDY
+920 INAANKHNY
-929 SDGHRFYI
+929 SNGHRFYI

-947 GNTVSDIASVGVINN
+947 GNTESDIAGVGTINN
-962 GVTRINASKV
+962 GVTRIDSSNV

-994 YTSTIALDAG
+994 CTATIALNVG

-1170 KKANLM
+1170 KKTDLM

-1189 NKLSLDARSIALCVP
+1189 NKLSLNARTIALCVP
-1204 AAGSDEC
+1204 ATGSDEC
-1211 VLSVV
+1211 VLSDI

-1301 TSYDLSKHKTGY
+1301 TSYDLSKLETGY

-1418 HSFLPTSHTSGKP
+1418 HSFSPTSHTSGKP

-1477 PYSVVTDNMNEL
+1477 PYSVVTDNMNES

-1504 SGISSVHYN
+1504 SGISPVHYN
-1513 TPLPDGIY
+1513 TPLTDGIY

-1528 DCMTQQGVYVVRKNG
+1528 DSMTQQGVYVVRKNG
-1543 RSEKRVKN
+1543 RSEKRIKT

>member
-31 EDKLTQDPLG
+31 EDKQTQDPLG

-93 ASTLQYWVEEN
+93 ASTLQYWVEEKG
-104 SDSTMHYVPGYSY
+104 DTTIHYVPGHSY
-117 TFASEGQVLTLVPV
+117 TFASEGQTLTLVPV
-131 FKDNPAAAFNRTKVT
+131 FKDNPASAINRTKVT
-146 IMRFDFTRK
+146 IIRFDFTRK
-155 LHDYDTPETNQ
+155 LHDYDDPSTNQ
-166 RRQVCAPPVNIGSG
+166 RRKVCAPPVNIGSG
-180 EKPFWTTKVH
+180 EKPFWTTKTY

-200 SHDRDVA
+200 SHERDVA

-234 FWVPSSV
+234 FWVPGGV

-268 QTQRER
+268 QTLKER

-291 PATRVPI
+291 PDLRVPI
-298 VIGEDDYSYYH
+298 VIGKDDYSYYH
-309 WIEVRTMPANMVE
+309 WIEVRTAPANMVE

-334 ITKTESA
+334 ITKAEST
-341 SGKFEV
+341 SGKFEIK
-347 NKLEDGGY
+347 KLEDGGY

-363 RLTLN
+363 RLTIN
-368 RRFGYEL
+368 RRFGYEIDRIVDL
-375 DRIDYLGSNDKNGK
+375 DRTDNDGNK
-389 PLTVLKM
+389 LTIVK
-396 KDDGTVDLLA
+396 
-406 SLNDNKITNFVKN
+406 KN
-419 DDGLWGNASGDNK
+419 DDGTWKYDQ
-432 TLFTL
+432 TVFTL
-437 KETAPTDEELADSL
+437 KETAPTEEELADSL
-451 YTRYEV
+451 YTRYEL
-457 EFNITDHRNFMVYF
+457 EFNITDHSNFMIYF

-484 KVAMGTPPVAE
+484 KVAMGTPPATE

-517 LDHWEDEVGNVY
+517 LDHWEDEGGNVY
-529 NIGGTYVATASDLHL
+529 NIGGTYVATANDLHL

-557 VTEDVTATWDF
+557 VTQDVTATWHF

-594 QAIDIKIELDATKGR
+594 QTIDIKIDLDATKGR
-609 FNNMNEKYP
+609 FTNMNKKYP

-625 GAVIEFPATA
+625 GAVIVFPATA

-684 VSGSY
+684 VSGSN

-694 VTYKPQTVKKP
+694 VTFKPQTVTKP
-705 TIATLSCDGKTLSA
+705 TIATLSCDGTTLSA

-751 TATGDGFVTA
+751 TATGDGVVTA
-761 TKADISTQECNVT
+761 TKADITTKECNVT
-774 VMTHS
+774 VTTRS
-779 SIAVE
+779 GITVE

-789 FEMKTPDTPPLFTG
+789 FEMTTPDTPPVFTG
-803 VTVGGKLYTGM
+803 VTVGGKLYTST

-823 SGVIKVGFSRTMKQ
+823 SGVIKVGFNRTMKQ
-837 TMLNVNGTL
+837 TLVFVNGTL
-846 YLSESGKELAFRY
+846 YMPESGKELVFRY
-859 WDIAAVDV
+859 WDSAAGGV
-867 VKIVVP
+867 INMAFP
-873 AGKLK
+873 GGTFK

-907 NFVVGRDGTIDQA
+907 NFVVGRDGDINEA
-920 INAANDNDY
+920 INAANKHNY
-929 SDGHRFYI
+929 SNGHRFYI

-947 GNTVSDIASVGVINN
+947 GNTVSEIAGVGVINN
-962 GVTRINASKV
+962 GVTRIDSSNV

-981 TIIYNEP
+981 TVIYNEP

-994 YTSTIALDAG
+994 CTATIALNVG

-1056 YNSNNPSASSRGYF
+1056 YNSNNPAASSRGYF

-1078 VDMVI
+1078 VDMVM
-1083 GDGNVWFE
+1083 GDGNIWFE
-1091 GCNLILRDRA
+1091 GCNLVLRDRA

-1112 MQEWGYVFNYCTI
+1112 IQEWGYVFNNCTI
-1125 KPEADQLTLLKNKN
+1125 KPEADKLTFLKNKN
-1139 WTLGRPGNHSPAC
+1139 WTLGRPGNNSPAC

-1170 KKANLM
+1170 KKTGLKV
-1176 LRFHEHNSMNAAG
+1176 RFHENNSMNAAG
-1189 NKLSLDARSIALCVP
+1189 NMLSLGARTIAACVP
-1204 AAGSDEC
+1204 AFGSDEC
-1211 VLSVV
+1211 VLSDV
-1216 EAASYNVRN
+1216 EAAWYNVRN

-1244 ASAAN
+1244 ASAN
-1249 EDKDANSTTW
+1249 DEDKDANSTTW

-1285 LDESTGKWTY
+1285 LDEGTGKWTY

-1301 TSYDLSKHKTGY
+1301 TSYDLSKLETGY

-1334 KKLDPYVLTISQT
+1334 KQLDPYVLTISQT

-1362 CLPFNARVPEEITVY
+1362 CLPFNARVPEDVTVY

-1398 TPVAVT
+1398 TPVTVT
-1404 DSLKGYVVYGPAGE
+1404 DSLKGYVVYGPAGN
-1418 HSFLPTSHTSGKP
+1418 HSFSPTSLTSGKP

-1477 PYSVVTDNMNEL
+1477 PYSVVTDNMNES
-1489 LSTSPRAIR
+1489 LSTSARAIR

-1504 SGISSVHYN
+1504 SGISPVHYN

-1528 DCMTQQGVYVVRKNG
+1528 DSMTQQGVYVVRKNG
-1543 RSEKRVKN
+1543 RSEKRLAF

>member
-1 MVKTVL
+1 MVKNVL
-7 SYNNTLRAL
+7 SSNNTLRAL
-16 TLLLLS
+16 TLLLS

-31 EDKLTQDPLG
+31 DDKQTPDPLG

-55 SAATNG
+55 SAVTNG

-81 YTFFRNMDKDGY
+81 YTFYRNLEYNSYG
-93 ASTLQYWVEEN
+93 STLQYWVEEKG
-104 SDSTMHYVPGYSY
+104 DSTVHYVPGHSY
-117 TFASEGQVLTLVPV
+117 TFASEGQTLTLVPV
-131 FKDNPAAAFNRTKVT
+131 FKDNPASALNRTKETVV
-146 IMRFDFTRK
+146 RFDFTRK
-155 LHDYDTPETNQ
+155 LHSYDDPNTNQ
-166 RRQVCAPPVNIGSG
+166 SRMVCAPPVNIGSG
-180 EKPFWTTKVH
+180 EKPFWTTKAYVS
-190 VNVIE
+190 VLE
-195 NGEDK
+195 YGEDK
-200 SHDRDVA
+200 SHERDVA
-207 LWCDT
+207 IWCDT

-234 FWVPSSV
+234 LWVPGGV

-268 QTQRER
+268 QTLKER
-274 EKAGHNKVY
+274 QKAGHNKIY
-283 VYTYTTNN
+283 VYTHTINN
-291 PATRVPI
+291 PTARVPI

-309 WIEVRTMPANMVE
+309 WIDVRSLPANMVK
-322 LHAEV
+322 LHA
-327 HDPEHGV
+327 DIDNPEHGV

-347 NKLEDGGY
+347 KKLEDGGY

-368 RRFGYEL
+368 RRFGYEI
-375 DRIDYLGSNDKNGK
+375 DRIVDIDRTDKDGN
-389 PLTVLKM
+389 PLAVLKM
-396 KDDGTVDLLA
+396 NDNGTVDLLA
-406 SLNDNKITNFVKN
+406 NATDNKATTFENN
-419 DDGLWGNASGDNK
+419 GDGSWGNDQ
-432 TLFTL
+432 TVFTL
-437 KETAPTDEELADSL
+437 KQTEPTKEELADSL

-457 EFNITDHRNFMVYF
+457 EFNITDHRNLMVYF
-471 KEKATYYVTYSRG
+471 KEKATYYITYNGG

-495 LVEEGDAFVI
+495 LVEEGDVFVI

-512 YVGNT
+512 FKGNT

-529 NIGGTYVATASDLHL
+529 NIGSTYTATASDLRL
-544 TPVFLPNKFNRLD
+544 LPVFKPNKFNRLD
-557 VTEDVTATWDF
+557 ITEEATATWYF
-568 ATKDGAPTIDLE
+568 ATKDGAPSIDLE

-594 QAIDIKIELDATKGR
+594 QAIDIKIDLDATKGR
-609 FNNMNEKYP
+609 FTNMNEKYP

-625 GAVIEFPATA
+625 GAVIQFPATA

-640 LTLTENIKKGDKT
+640 LTLTEKIKTGNKT

-667 EPQTVCQADTA
+667 EPQKECQADTA

-684 VSGSY
+684 VSGSN
-689 FRNFS
+689 FRCFS
-694 VTYKPQTVKKP
+694 VTYKPQTVTKP

-737 PWKNADEEMPEVTG
+737 PWKNIDEEMPEVTG
-751 TATGDGFVTA
+751 TATGDGIVTA
-761 TKADISTQECNVT
+761 TKADITTQECNVT

-779 SIAVE
+779 NIEVE

-789 FEMKTPDTPPLFTG
+789 FNMTTPDTPPVFTG
-803 VTVGGKLYTGM
+803 VTVGGKLYTNT
-814 SNEIYDVPR
+814 SNEIYDVPQD
-823 SGVIKVGFSRTMKQ
+823 GVIKVGFNRTMQQ
-837 TMLNVNGTL
+837 TMLRVNGTL
-846 YLSESGKELAFRY
+846 YLAESGKELVFRY
-859 WDIAAVDV
+859 WDLAAGGV
-867 VKIVVP
+867 INIEVP

-878 DIYGAAYEQELSL
+878 DIYGAAYQQDLSL

-896 EEKEKYHHHTF
+896 EETEKYHHHTF
-907 NFVVGRDGTIDQA
+907 NFVVGRDGDINEA
-920 INAANDNDY
+920 INAANKHNY
-929 SDGHRFYI
+929 SNGHRFYI

-947 GNTVSDIASVGVINN
+947 GNTESDIADVGTINN
-962 GVTRINASKV
+962 GVTRIDSSNV

-994 YTSTIALDAG
+994 CTATIALNVG

-1083 GDGNVWFE
+1083 GDGNIWFE

-1112 MQEWGYVFNYCTI
+1112 VQEWGYVFNNCTI
-1125 KPEADQLTLLKNKN
+1125 KPEADQPTLLKDKN

-1170 KKANLM
+1170 KKTDLM

-1189 NKLSLDARSIALCVP
+1189 NKLSLNARTIALCVP

-1211 VLSVV
+1211 VLSDV

-1267 NLLTWDDEKMAMC
+1267 DLLTWDDEVKTMC

-1301 TSYDLSKHKTGY
+1301 TSYDLSKHETGY

-1334 KKLDPYVLTISQT
+1334 EKLDPYVLTISQT
-1347 GDEMVDGKPYGWSTI
+1347 GDETVDGTPYGWSTI
-1362 CLPFNARVPEEITVY
+1362 CLPFNARVPEEVTVY

-1387 DDKVSDYLMTL
+1387 DDKVNDYIMTL
-1398 TPVAVT
+1398 TPVTVT
-1404 DSLKGYVVYGPAGE
+1404 DSLKGYVVYGPAGD
-1418 HSFLPTSHTSGKP
+1418 HSFSPTSQTSGKP

-1440 APLSA
+1440 SPLSA
-1445 LNIHCYV
+1445 LNIPCYV
-1452 LADKNWGI
+1452 LSNKTWGI
-1460 GFYRFTGS
+1460 GFYKFTGS
-1468 YLAANRAWL
+1468 YLAAHRAWL
-1477 PYSVVTDNMNEL
+1477 PQSVVTDQVNESI
-1489 LSTSPRAIR
+1489 STGARAIR
-1498 FEIAPT
+1498 FEIDNTTA
-1504 SGISSVHYN
+1504 ISPNRYN
-1513 TPLPDGIY
+1513 TSQPDGIF

-1528 DCMTQQGVYVVRKNG
+1528 NSMTQQGVYVVRKNG
-1543 RSEKRVKN
+1543 KSSKIIRN

>member
-16 TLLLLS
+16 TLLLLY
-22 VCALHGAWA
+22 VCAFNGARA
-31 EDKLTQDPLG
+31 DNKQTPDPLG

-81 YTFFRNMDKDGY
+81 NTFYRNLEYNSYG
-93 ASTLQYWVEEN
+93 STLQYWVEEKG
-104 SDSTMHYVPGYSY
+104 DSTMHYVPGHSY
-117 TFASEGQVLTLVPV
+117 TFASEGQTLTLVPV
-131 FKDNPAAAFNRTKVT
+131 FKDNPASALNRTKETVV
-146 IMRFDFTRK
+146 RFDFTRK
-155 LHDYDTPETNQ
+155 LHSYDDPNTNQ
-166 RRQVCAPPVNIGSG
+166 SRMVCAPPVNIGSG
-180 EKPFWTTKVH
+180 EKPFWTTKAYVS
-190 VNVIE
+190 VLE
-195 NGEDK
+195 YGEDK
-200 SHDRDVA
+200 SHERDVA
-207 LWCDT
+207 IWCDT

-234 FWVPSSV
+234 LWVPGGV

-268 QTQRER
+268 QTLKER
-274 EKAGHNKVY
+274 QKAGHNKIY
-283 VYTYTTNN
+283 VYTHTINN
-291 PATRVPI
+291 PTARVPI

-309 WIEVRTMPANMVE
+309 WIDVRSLPANMVK
-322 LHAEV
+322 LHA
-327 HDPEHGV
+327 DIDNPEHGV

-347 NKLEDGGY
+347 KKLEDGGY

-368 RRFGYEL
+368 RRFGYEI
-375 DRIDYLGSNDKNGK
+375 DRIVDIDRTDKDGN
-389 PLTVLKM
+389 PLAVLKM
-396 KDDGTVDLLA
+396 NDNGTVDLLA
-406 SLNDNKITNFVKN
+406 NATDNKATTFENN
-419 DDGLWGNASGDNK
+419 GDGSWGNDQ
-432 TLFTL
+432 TVFTL
-437 KETAPTDEELADSL
+437 KQTEPTKEELADSL

-457 EFNITDHRNFMVYF
+457 EFNITDHRNLMVYF
-471 KEKATYYVTYSRG
+471 KEKATYYITYNGG

-495 LVEEGDAFVI
+495 LVEEGDVFVI

-512 YVGNT
+512 FKGNT
-517 LDHWEDEVGNVY
+517 LDHWEDELGNVY
-529 NIGGTYVATASDLHL
+529 NIGSTYTATASDLRL
-544 TPVFLPNKFNRLD
+544 LPVFKPNKFNRLD
-557 VTEDVTATWDF
+557 ITEEATATWYF
-568 ATKDGAPTIDLE
+568 ATKDGAPSIDLE

-594 QAIDIKIELDATKGR
+594 QAIDIKIDLDATKGR
-609 FNNMNEKYP
+609 FTNMNEKYP

-625 GAVIEFPATA
+625 GAVIQFPATA

-640 LTLTENIKKGDKT
+640 LTLTEKIKTGNKT

-667 EPQTVCQADTA
+667 EPQKECQADTA

-684 VSGSY
+684 VSGSN
-689 FRNFS
+689 FRCFS
-694 VTYKPQTVKKP
+694 VTYKPQTVTKP

-737 PWKNADEEMPEVTG
+737 PWKNIDEEMPEVTG
-751 TATGDGFVTA
+751 TATGDGIVTA
-761 TKADISTQECNVT
+761 TKADITTQECNVT

-779 SIAVE
+779 NIEVE

-789 FEMKTPDTPPLFTG
+789 FNMTTPDTPPVFTG
-803 VTVGGKLYTGM
+803 VTVGGKLYTNT
-814 SNEIYDVPR
+814 SNEIYDVPQD
-823 SGVIKVGFSRTMKQ
+823 GVIKVGFNRTMQQ
-837 TMLNVNGTL
+837 TMLRVNGTL
-846 YLSESGKELAFRY
+846 YLAESGKELVFRY
-859 WDIAAVDV
+859 WDLAAGGV
-867 VKIVVP
+867 INIEVP

-878 DIYGAAYEQELSL
+878 DIYGAAYQQDLSL

-896 EEKEKYHHHTF
+896 EETEKYHRHTF
-907 NFVVGRDGTIDQA
+907 NFVVGRDGNIDQA
-920 INAANDNDY
+920 IEAANENVY
-929 SDGHRFYI
+929 TDGHRFYI

-947 GNTVSDIASVGVINN
+947 GNAESNIAGVGTINN
-962 GVTRINASKV
+962 GVTRINASNV

-981 TIIYNEP
+981 TVIYNEP

-994 YTSTIALDAG
+994 NTSTIALNAG

-1010 EELTLDNR
+1010 EDITIDNR
-1018 FDYIKAKDEK
+1018 FDYLKAKNEK

-1056 YNSNNPSASSRGYF
+1056 YNSNNPSASSRGYL

-1083 GDGNVWFE
+1083 GDGNIWFE
-1091 GCNLILRDRA
+1091 GCNLILRDHA

-1112 MQEWGYVFNYCTI
+1112 VQEWGYVFNNCII
-1125 KPEADQLTLLKNKN
+1125 KSEADQPTLLKNKN

-1170 KKANLM
+1170 KKTNLM

-1211 VLSVV
+1211 VLSDV

-1301 TSYDLSKHKTGY
+1301 TSYDLSKLETGY

-1362 CLPFNARVPEEITVY
+1362 CLPFNARVPEDVTVY

-1398 TPVAVT
+1398 TPVTVT

-1418 HSFLPTSHTSGKP
+1418 HSFSPTSHTSGKP

-1477 PYSVVTDNMNEL
+1477 PYSVVTDNMNES

-1528 DCMTQQGVYVVRKNG
+1528 DSMTQQGVYVVRKNG

>member
-432 TLFTL
+432 TVLTL

-471 KEKATYYVTYSRG
+471 KEKSTYYVTYSRG
-484 KVAMGTPPVAE
+484 KKAMGTPPVAE

-529 NIGGTYVATASDLHL
+529 NIGGTYVATATDLHL

-557 VTEDVTATWDF
+557 VTQEVTATWDF

-609 FNNMNEKYP
+609 FTNMNEKYP

-625 GAVIEFPATA
+625 GAVIVFPATA

-705 TIATLSCDGKTLSA
+705 TIATLSCDGQTLSA

-789 FEMKTPDTPPLFTG
+789 FEMTTPDTPPVFTG

-823 SGVIKVGFSRTMKQ
+823 SGVIKVGFSRTMQQ

-846 YLSESGKELAFRY
+846 YLAESGKELVFRY
-859 WDIAAVDV
+859 WDIAAGDV

-947 GNTVSDIASVGVINN
+947 GNTVSEIAGVGVINN
-962 GVTRINASKV
+962 GVTRINASNV

-994 YTSTIALDAG
+994 CTATIALNAG

-1010 EELTLDNR
+1010 EDITMDNR
-1018 FDYIKAKDEK
+1018 FDYLKAKDEK

-1159 LIEPRPYGWTK
+1159 LIEPGPYGWTK
-1170 KKANLM
+1170 KKTNLM

-1211 VLSVV
+1211 VLSDV

-1301 TSYDLSKHKTGY
+1301 TSYDLSKHETGY

-1334 KKLDPYVLTISQT
+1334 EKLDPYVLTISQT

-1362 CLPFNARVPEEITVY
+1362 CLPFNARVPEEVMVY
-1377 AATAHNSQSA
+1377 AATAHNSLSA

-1418 HSFLPTSHTSGKP
+1418 HSFSPTSHTSGKP

-1477 PYSVVTDNMNEL
+1477 PYSVVTDNMNES
-1489 LSTSPRAIR
+1489 LSTSARAIR

-1504 SGISSVHYN
+1504 SGISSVHHN

-1528 DCMTQQGVYVVRKNG
+1528 DSMTQRGVYVVRKNG

>member
-1 MVKTVL
+1 MVKNIF
-7 SYNNTLRAL
+7 SASHTLRAL

-31 EDKLTQDPLG
+31 DDKQTQNPVG
-41 TVVFHIPEGMVNGA
+41 NVVFHIPEGMVNGA

-61 SYSITPSKQS
+61 SHSVTPSKLS

-81 YTFFRNMDKDGY
+81 YTFFRNKDKDGY

-104 SDSTMHYVPGYSY
+104 GDTAVHYVPGHSY
-117 TFASEGQVLTLVPV
+117 TFASEGQTLTLVPV
-131 FKDNPAAAFNRTKVT
+131 FKDNPASALNRTKVT
-146 IMRFDFTRK
+146 VIRFDFTRK
-155 LHDYDTPETNQ
+155 LHDYDDPNTNQ
-166 RRQVCAPPVNIGSG
+166 RRQVCAPPVNFGSG

-220 TALEEWCAF
+220 TKLEDWCAF

-234 FWVPSSV
+234 FWVPAGV

-268 QTQRER
+268 QTLKER
-274 EKAGHNKVY
+274 EKAGHDKVY

-291 PATRVPI
+291 PDLRVPI

-309 WIEVRTMPANMVE
+309 WIEVRTMSANMVE
-322 LHAEV
+322 LHATID
-327 HDPEHGV
+327 DPENGV

-347 NKLEDGGY
+347 KKLEDGGY

-375 DRIDYLGSNDKNGK
+375 DRIDYLSSTDKDAK
-389 PLTVLKM
+389 ALTVLKM
-396 KDDGTVDLLA
+396 NDDGTVDLLA
-406 SLNDNKITNFVKN
+406 SLNDNKTTTFEKN
-419 DDGLWGNASGDNK
+419 DDGTWGNAE
-432 TLFTL
+432 TVFTL
-437 KETAPTDEELADSL
+437 KKTEPTKEELADSL

-471 KEKATYYVTYSRG
+471 KEKATYYVTYSSG

-512 YVGNT
+512 YDGNT
-517 LDHWEDEVGNVY
+517 LDHWEDEGGNVY
-529 NIGGTYVATASDLHL
+529 NIGGTYVATASDMRL
-544 TPVFLPNKFNRLD
+544 TPVFLPNQFNRLD

-568 ATKDGAPTIDLE
+568 APNDGAPTIDLE
-580 KAKGILVTQLKWNN
+580 KAQGILVTQLKWNN
-594 QAIDIKIELDATKGR
+594 KAIDVKLDLDATKGK
-609 FNNMNEKYP
+609 FTNTNETHP

-625 GAVIEFPATA
+625 GAVIRFPATA

-653 VKIEGKSLSLVNNM
+653 VKIEGKSLSLVGNM
-667 EPQTVCQADTA
+667 EPQTVCTADTA
-678 YLNVEF
+678 TLKVEF

-689 FRNFS
+689 FRRFS
-694 VTYKPQTVKKP
+694 VTYKKQTVTKP
-705 TIATLSCDGKTLSA
+705 TIKTISCDGTTLNA
-719 EQIKEQ
+719 EQISEQ
-725 MANNGYITFDAS
+725 MTKDGYLTFDAS

-751 TATGDGFVTA
+751 TATGDGVVTA
-761 TKADISTQECNVT
+761 TKADITSQECIVT
-774 VMTHS
+774 VKTYS
-779 SIAVE
+779 GVTVKA
-784 SYPVK
+784 YPVK
-789 FEMKTPDTPPLFTG
+789 FKMTKPDTPPVFTG
-803 VTVGGKLYTGM
+803 VTVGGKKYTGT

-823 SGVIKVGFSRTMKQ
+823 SGIIRVGFNRTMKQ
-837 TMLNVNGTL
+837 TLLNVNGTL
-846 YLSESGKELAFRY
+846 YMPESGKELVFRY
-859 WDIAAVDV
+859 WDKAAGDV
-867 VKIVVP
+867 IKLKMP
-873 AGKLK
+873 AGTFK
-878 DIYGAAYEQELSL
+878 DIYGAAFMEDISV

-896 EEKEKYHHHTF
+896 EETNKYHRHTF
-907 NFVVGRDGTIDQA
+907 NFVVGRDGDINEA
-920 INAANDNDY
+920 INAANDHNY

-947 GNTVSDIASVGVINN
+947 GNAYSDIAGVGTINN
-962 GVTRINASKV
+962 GVTQINASNV
-972 SLIGQSKDG
+972 SLIGQSKKG
-981 TIIYNEP
+981 AVIYNEP

-994 YTSTIALDAG
+994 CTSTIALNVG

-1010 EELTLDNR
+1010 EDITMDNR
-1018 FDYIKAKDEK
+1018 FDYVKAKEEK
-1028 LNTQAIAFRDRGDR
+1028 LNTQAIAFRDRGGR
-1042 TVLKNVALRSYEYT
+1042 TVLKNVALKSYEYT
-1056 YNSNNPSASSRGYF
+1056 YNSNNPAASSRGYF

-1078 VDMVI
+1078 VDMVM
-1083 GDGNVWFE
+1083 GDGNIWFE
-1091 GCNLILRDRA
+1091 GCNLVLRDRA
-1101 ANNIAAPTTQA
+1101 ANNIAAPTTQTI
-1112 MQEWGYVFNYCTI
+1112 QEWGYVFNYCTI
-1125 KPEADQLTLLKNKN
+1125 KPETSQPSLLKDEN
-1139 WTLGRPGNHSPAC
+1139 WTLGRPGNNSPAC

-1170 KKANLM
+1170 KKTGLKV
-1176 LRFHEHNSMNAAG
+1176 RFHEHNSMNAAN
-1189 NKLSLDARSIALCVP
+1189 NKLAIGARTIAACAP

-1211 VLSVV
+1211 VLTDA
-1216 EAASYNVRN
+1216 EAAAYNVHN

-1233 EPNDLCCQIDA
+1233 EPDELCCQIDA
-1244 ASAAN
+1244 ASAADK
-1249 EDKDANSTTW
+1249 DKDANSITW
-1259 NDNISIED
+1259 TDNISIED
-1267 NLLTWDDEKMAMC
+1267 DLLTWDDEGKAMC

-1285 LDESTGKWTY
+1285 LDEETGKWTF
-1295 VDNITT
+1295 VDNIITN
-1301 TSYDLSKHKTGY
+1301 SYDLSKHETGY

-1324 LGAATKSVWY
+1324 LGAATKSIRYVVQ
-1334 KKLDPYVLTISQT
+1334 DPYVLTIHQT
-1347 GDEMVDGKPYGWSTI
+1347 GDETVEGKPYGWSTI
-1362 CLPFNARVPEEITVY
+1362 CLPFNARVPEGVTVY

-1387 DDKVSDYLMTL
+1387 DDKVSDYIMTL
-1398 TPVAVT
+1398 TPVTVT
-1404 DSLKGYVVYGPAGE
+1404 DSLKGYVVYGPAGD
-1418 HSFLPTSHTSGKP
+1418 HSFSPTSQISGKP

-1440 APLSA
+1440 SPLSA
-1445 LNIHCYV
+1445 LNIPCYV
-1452 LADKNWGI
+1452 LSDKTWGI

-1477 PYSVVTDNMNEL
+1477 PYSVVTDNMNET
-1489 LSTSPRAIR
+1489 LSTNARAIR
-1498 FEIAPT
+1498 FEIDNT

-1513 TPLPDGIY
+1513 TPLPDDIY
-1521 TIDGKRV
+1521 TIDGRRV
-1528 DCMTQQGVYVVRKNG
+1528 DSMTQQGVYVVRKNG
-1543 RSEKRVKN
+1543 KSSKIIRN

>member
-104 SDSTMHYVPGYSY
+104 SDSTVHYVPGNSY

-155 LHDYDTPETNQ
+155 LHDYDTPTSNQ
-166 RRQVCAPPVNIGSG
+166 SRKVCAPPVNIGSG
-180 EKPFWTTKVH
+180 EKPFWTTKAY

-200 SHDRDVA
+200 SHERDVA

-220 TALEEWCAF
+220 MALEEWCAF

-291 PATRVPI
+291 PAARVPI

-309 WIEVRTMPANMVE
+309 WIEVHTMPANMVE
-322 LHAEV
+322 LHADV
-327 HDPEHGV
+327 HDKEHGV

-341 SGKFEV
+341 SGKFGV
-347 NKLEDGGY
+347 KKLEDGGY

-432 TLFTL
+432 TVFTL

-451 YTRYEV
+451 YTRYEL

-471 KEKATYYVTYSRG
+471 KEKATYYITYKGG
-484 KVAMGTPPVAE
+484 KKAMGTPPVAE

-512 YVGNT
+512 YKGNT
-517 LDHWEDEVGNVY
+517 LDHWEDEAGNVY
-529 NIGGTYVATASDLHL
+529 NIGGTYVATASDLRL
-544 TPVFLPNKFNRLD
+544 QPVFKPNKFNRLD
-557 VTEDVTATWDF
+557 VTQEVTATWDF

-609 FNNMNEKYP
+609 FTNMNEKYP

-625 GAVIEFPATA
+625 GAVIVFPATA

-684 VSGSY
+684 VSGSN

-694 VTYKPQTVKKP
+694 VTYKPQTVTKP

-751 TATGDGFVTA
+751 TATSDGIVTA

-789 FEMKTPDTPPLFTG
+789 FELTTPDTPPVFTG
-803 VTVGGKLYTGM
+803 VTVGGKLYTGT

-846 YLSESGKELAFRY
+846 YLSESGKEQVFRY
-859 WDIAAVDV
+859 WNIAAGDV

-873 AGKLK
+873 VGKLK

-907 NFVVGRDGTIDQA
+907 NFVVGRDGDINDA

-947 GNTVSDIASVGVINN
+947 GNATSDIAGVGVVNN
-962 GVTRINASKV
+962 GVTRINASNV

-1010 EELTLDNR
+1010 EDITMDNR
-1018 FDYIKAKDEK
+1018 FDYLKAKDEK

-1042 TVLKNVALRSYEYT
+1042 TVLKNVALRSY
-1056 YNSNNPSASSRGYF
+1056 
-1070 ENCDITGA
+1070 
-1078 VDMVI
+1078 
-1083 GDGNVWFE
+1083 
-1091 GCNLILRDRA
+1091 
-1101 ANNIAAPTTQA
+1101 
-1112 MQEWGYVFNYCTI
+1112 
-1125 KPEADQLTLLKNKN
+1125 
-1139 WTLGRPGNHSPAC
+1139 
-1152 TFLNTRM
+1152 
-1159 LIEPRPYGWTK
+1159 
-1170 KKANLM
+1170 
-1176 LRFHEHNSMNAAG
+1176 
-1189 NKLSLDARSIALCVP
+1189 
-1204 AAGSDEC
+1204 
-1211 VLSVV
+1211 
-1216 EAASYNVRN
+1216 
-1225 VLGGDDGF
+1225 
-1233 EPNDLCCQIDA
+1233 
-1244 ASAAN
+1244 
-1249 EDKDANSTTW
+1249 
-1259 NDNISIED
+1259 
-1267 NLLTWDDEKMAMC
+1267 
-1280 YFVFK
+1280 
-1285 LDESTGKWTY
+1285 
-1295 VDNITT
+1295 
-1301 TSYDLSKHKTGY
+1301 
-1313 YCVRAANMRGG
+1313 
-1324 LGAATKSVWY
+1324 
-1334 KKLDPYVLTISQT
+1334 
-1347 GDEMVDGKPYGWSTI
+1347 
-1362 CLPFNARVPEEITVY
+1362 
-1377 AATAHNSQSA
+1377 
-1387 DDKVSDYLMTL
+1387 
-1398 TPVAVT
+1398 
-1404 DSLKGYVVYGPAGE
+1404 
-1418 HSFLPTSHTSGKP
+1418 
-1431 TILEGNATD
+1431 
-1440 APLSA
+1440 
-1445 LNIHCYV
+1445 
-1452 LADKNWGI
+1452 
-1460 GFYRFTGS
+1460 
-1468 YLAANRAWL
+1468 
-1477 PYSVVTDNMNEL
+1477 
-1489 LSTSPRAIR
+1489 
-1498 FEIAPT
+1498 
-1504 SGISSVHYN
+1504 
-1513 TPLPDGIY
+1513 
-1521 TIDGKRV
+1521 
-1528 DCMTQQGVYVVRKNG
+1528 
-1543 RSEKRVKN
+1543 

>member
-31 EDKLTQDPLG
+31 EDKQTQDPLG

-93 ASTLQYWVEEN
+93 ASTLQYWVEEKG
-104 SDSTMHYVPGYSY
+104 DTTMHYVPGHSY
-117 TFASEGQVLTLVPV
+117 KFASEGQVLTLVPV
-131 FKDNPAAAFNRTKVT
+131 FKDNPASALNRTKVT
-146 IMRFDFTRK
+146 IIRFDFTRK
-155 LHDYDTPETNQ
+155 LHDYDDPSTNQ
-166 RRQVCAPPVNIGSG
+166 RRKVCAPPVNIGSG
-180 EKPFWTTKVH
+180 EKPFWTTKAY

-200 SHDRDVA
+200 SHERDVA

-234 FWVPSSV
+234 LWVPSGV

-268 QTQRER
+268 QTQKER
-274 EKAGHNKVY
+274 EKAGHNKIY

-291 PATRVPI
+291 PAARAPI

-309 WIEVRTMPANMVE
+309 WIEVRTMAANMVE
-322 LHAEV
+322 LHADV
-327 HDPEHGV
+327 HDKEHGV
-334 ITKTESA
+334 ITKTEST

-347 NKLEDGGY
+347 KKLEDGGY

-363 RLTLN
+363 RLTIN
-368 RRFGYEL
+368 RRFGYEIDRIVDL
-375 DRIDYLGSNDKNGK
+375 DRTDNDGNK
-389 PLTVLKM
+389 LTIVK
-396 KDDGTVDLLA
+396 
-406 SLNDNKITNFVKN
+406 KN
-419 DDGLWGNASGDNK
+419 DDGTWEYDQ
-432 TLFTL
+432 TEFTL
-437 KETAPTDEELADSL
+437 KETAPTEEELADSL
-451 YTRYEV
+451 YTRYEL
-457 EFNITDHRNFMVYF
+457 EFNITDHLNYMVYF

-484 KVAMGTPPVAE
+484 NVAMGTPPATE
-495 LVEEGDAFVI
+495 LVEEGDAFII

-512 YVGNT
+512 YSGNT
-517 LDHWEDEVGNVY
+517 LDHWEDEGGNVY
-529 NIGGTYVATASDLHL
+529 NIDSTYVATASDLHL

-557 VTEDVTATWDF
+557 VTQEVTATWHF

-609 FNNMNEKYP
+609 FTNMNEKYP

-625 GAVIEFPATA
+625 GAVIVFPATA

-640 LTLTENIKKGDKT
+640 LTLTDKIKKGDKT
-653 VKIEGKSLSLVNNM
+653 VKIDGKSLSLVNNM

-684 VSGSY
+684 VSGSN

-694 VTYKPQTVKKP
+694 VTFKPQTVTKP

-751 TATGDGFVTA
+751 TATGDGVVNA
-761 TKADISTQECNVT
+761 TKADITTKECNVT
-774 VMTHS
+774 VTTRS
-779 SIAVE
+779 GITVE

-789 FEMKTPDTPPLFTG
+789 FELTTPDTPPVFTG
-803 VTVGGKLYTGM
+803 VTVGGKLYTGT

-823 SGVIKVGFSRTMKQ
+823 SGVIKVGFNRTMKQ
-837 TMLNVNGTL
+837 TLVFVNGTL
-846 YLSESGKELAFRY
+846 YMPESGKELVFRY
-859 WDIAAVDV
+859 WDSAAGGVINMV
-867 VKIVVP
+867 FP
-873 AGKLK
+873 GETFK
-878 DIYGAAYEQELSL
+878 DIYGAAYQQELSL

-907 NFVVGRDGTIDQA
+907 NFVVGRDGDINEA
-920 INAANDNDY
+920 INAANKHNY
-929 SDGHRFYI
+929 SNGHRFYI

-947 GNTVSDIASVGVINN
+947 GNTDSDIAGVGTINN
-962 GVTRINASKV
+962 GVTRIDSSNV

-981 TIIYNEP
+981 TVIYNEP

-994 YTSTIALDAG
+994 CTATIALNVG

-1056 YNSNNPSASSRGYF
+1056 YNSNNPAASSRGYF

-1078 VDMVI
+1078 VDMVM
-1083 GDGNVWFE
+1083 GDGNIWFE

-1112 MQEWGYVFNYCTI
+1112 LQEWGYVFNYCTI
-1125 KPEADQLTLLKNKN
+1125 KPEADKLTFLKNKN
-1139 WTLGRPGNHSPAC
+1139 WTLGRPGNNSPAC

-1170 KKANLM
+1170 KKTGLKV
-1176 LRFHEHNSMNAAG
+1176 RFHENNSMNAAG
-1189 NKLSLDARSIALCVP
+1189 NMLSLGARTIAACVP
-1204 AAGSDEC
+1204 AFGSDEC
-1211 VLSVV
+1211 VLSDA
-1216 EAASYNVRN
+1216 EAAWYNVRN

-1244 ASAAN
+1244 ASAN
-1249 EDKDANSTTW
+1249 DEDKDANSTTW

-1301 TSYDLSKHKTGY
+1301 TSYDLSKLETGY

-1362 CLPFNARVPEEITVY
+1362 CLPFNARVPEEVTVY

-1404 DSLKGYVVYGPAGE
+1404 DSLKGYVVYGPAGD
-1418 HSFLPTSHTSGKP
+1418 HSFSPTSLTSGKP

-1477 PYSVVTDNMNEL
+1477 PYSVVTDNMNES
-1489 LSTSPRAIR
+1489 LSTSARAIR

-1528 DCMTQQGVYVVRKNG
+1528 DSMTQQGVYVVRKNG
-1543 RSEKRVKN
+1543 RSEKRVKT

>member
-41 TVVFHIPEGMVNGA
+41 TVVFHIPEGLVNGA

-71 GVRSFVIPTN
+71 GVRSFVITTN

-131 FKDNPAAAFNRTKVT
+131 FKDNPASAVNRTKVT

-309 WIEVRTMPANMVE
+309 WIEVHTMPANMVE
-322 LHAEV
+322 LHADV
-327 HDPEHGV
+327 HDKEHGV

-347 NKLEDGGY
+347 KKLEDGGY

-432 TLFTL
+432 TVFTL

-451 YTRYEV
+451 YTRYEL

-471 KEKATYYVTYSRG
+471 KEKATYYITYKGG
-484 KVAMGTPPVAE
+484 KKAMGTPPVAE

-512 YVGNT
+512 YKGNT
-517 LDHWEDEVGNVY
+517 LDHWEDEAGNVY
-529 NIGGTYVATASDLHL
+529 NIGGTYVATASDLRL
-544 TPVFLPNKFNRLD
+544 QPVFKPNKFNRLD
-557 VTEDVTATWDF
+557 VTQEVTATWDF

-609 FNNMNEKYP
+609 FTNMNEKYP

-653 VKIEGKSLSLVNNM
+653 VKIDGKSLSLVNNM
-667 EPQTVCQADTA
+667 EPQTVCTADTA

-684 VSGSY
+684 VSGSN

-694 VTYKPQTVKKP
+694 VTFKPQTVKKP

-751 TATGDGFVTA
+751 TATEDGFVTA

-774 VMTHS
+774 LMTHS

-789 FEMKTPDTPPLFTG
+789 FKMTTPDTPPVFTG
-803 VTVGGKLYTGM
+803 VTVGGKLYTGT

-823 SGVIKVGFSRTMKQ
+823 NGVIKVGFNRTMKQ
-837 TMLNVNGTL
+837 TLVFVNGTL
-846 YLSESGKELAFRY
+846 YMPESGKELVFRY
-859 WDIAAVDV
+859 WDSAAGGVINMV
-867 VKIVVP
+867 FP
-873 AGKLK
+873 GGTFK

-907 NFVVGRDGTIDQA
+907 NFVVGRDGDINEA
-920 INAANDNDY
+920 INAANAHDY
-929 SDGHRFYI
+929 TDSHRFYI

-947 GNTVSDIASVGVINN
+947 GNTDSDIAGVGVINN
-962 GVTRINASKV
+962 GVTRINASNV

-1170 KKANLM
+1170 KKTNLM

-1189 NKLSLDARSIALCVP
+1189 NKLSLNARSIALCVP

-1211 VLSVV
+1211 VLSDI

-1295 VDNITT
+1295 VDNII
-1301 TSYDLSKHKTGY
+1301 
-1313 YCVRAANMRGG
+1313 R
-1324 LGAATKSVWY
+1324 
-1334 KKLDPYVLTISQT
+1334 P
-1347 GDEMVDGKPYGWSTI
+1347 
-1362 CLPFNARVPEEITVY
+1362 
-1377 AATAHNSQSA
+1377 
-1387 DDKVSDYLMTL
+1387 
-1398 TPVAVT
+1398 
-1404 DSLKGYVVYGPAGE
+1404 
-1418 HSFLPTSHTSGKP
+1418 
-1431 TILEGNATD
+1431 LEA
-1440 APLSA
+1440 
-1445 LNIHCYV
+1445 
-1452 LADKNWGI
+1452 
-1460 GFYRFTGS
+1460 
-1468 YLAANRAWL
+1468 
-1477 PYSVVTDNMNEL
+1477 
-1489 LSTSPRAIR
+1489 
-1498 FEIAPT
+1498 
-1504 SGISSVHYN
+1504 
-1513 TPLPDGIY
+1513 
-1521 TIDGKRV
+1521 
-1528 DCMTQQGVYVVRKNG
+1528 
-1543 RSEKRVKN
+1543 

>member
-31 EDKLTQDPLG
+31 EDKQTQDPLG

-81 YTFFRNMDKDGY
+81 YTFFRNMDKDSY
-93 ASTLQYWVEEN
+93 ASTLQYWVEEKG
-104 SDSTMHYVPGYSY
+104 DTTVHYVPGHSY

-146 IMRFDFTRK
+146 IIRFDFTRK
-155 LHDYDTPETNQ
+155 LHDYDDPSTNQ
-166 RRQVCAPPVNIGSG
+166 RRKVCAPPVNIGSG
-180 EKPFWTTKVH
+180 EKPFWTTKAYVS
-190 VNVIE
+190 VIE
-195 NGEDK
+195 DGEDK
-200 SHDRDVA
+200 SHERDVA

-234 FWVPSSV
+234 LWVPSGV

-268 QTQRER
+268 QTQKER
-274 EKAGHNKVY
+274 EKAGHNKIY

-291 PATRVPI
+291 PDLRVPI

-309 WIEVRTMPANMVE
+309 WIEVRTMAANMVE
-322 LHAEV
+322 LHADV
-327 HDPEHGV
+327 HDKEHGV
-334 ITKTESA
+334 ITKTEST

-347 NKLEDGGY
+347 KKLEDGGY

-363 RLTLN
+363 RLTIN
-368 RRFGYEL
+368 RRFGYEIDRIVDL
-375 DRIDYLGSNDKNGK
+375 DRTDNDGNK
-389 PLTVLKM
+389 LTIVK
-396 KDDGTVDLLA
+396 
-406 SLNDNKITNFVKN
+406 KN
-419 DDGLWGNASGDNK
+419 DDGTWEYDQ
-432 TLFTL
+432 TVFTL
-437 KETAPTDEELADSL
+437 KETAPTEEELADSL
-451 YTRYEV
+451 YTRYEL
-457 EFNITDHRNFMVYF
+457 EFNITDHLNYMVYF

-484 KVAMGTPPVAE
+484 NVAMGTPPATE

-512 YVGNT
+512 YSGNT
-517 LDHWEDEVGNVY
+517 LDHWEDEGGNVY
-529 NIGGTYVATASDLHL
+529 NIDSTYVATASDLHL

-557 VTEDVTATWDF
+557 VTQEVTATWHF

-594 QAIDIKIELDATKGR
+594 QAIDIKIDLDATKGR
-609 FNNMNEKYP
+609 FTNMNEKYP

-625 GAVIEFPATA
+625 GAVIVFPATA

-640 LTLTENIKKGDKT
+640 LTLTEKIKNGDKT
-653 VKIEGKSLSLVNNM
+653 VKIDGKSLSLVNNM

-684 VSGSY
+684 VSGSN

-694 VTYKPQTVKKP
+694 VTYKPQTVTKP

-751 TATGDGFVTA
+751 TTTGDGIVTA

-774 VMTHS
+774 VTTRS
-779 SIAVE
+779 GITVE

-789 FEMKTPDTPPLFTG
+789 FELTTPDMPPVFTG
-803 VTVGGKLYTGM
+803 VTVGGKLYTGT

-823 SGVIKVGFSRTMKQ
+823 SGVIKVGFNRTMKQ
-837 TMLNVNGTL
+837 TLVFVNGTL
-846 YLSESGKELAFRY
+846 YMPESGKELVFRY
-859 WDIAAVDV
+859 WDSAAGGVINMV
-867 VKIVVP
+867 FP
-873 AGKLK
+873 GGTFK
-878 DIYGAAYEQELSL
+878 DIYGAAYQQELSL

-907 NFVVGRDGTIDQA
+907 NFVVGRDGDINEA
-920 INAANDNDY
+920 INAANKHNY
-929 SDGHRFYI
+929 SNGHRFYI

-947 GNTVSDIASVGVINN
+947 GNTDSDIAGVGTINN
-962 GVTRINASKV
+962 GVTRIDSSNV
-972 SLIGQSKDG
+972 SLIGQSKEG
-981 TIIYNEP
+981 TILYNEP

-994 YTSTIALDAG
+994 CTATIALNVG

-1056 YNSNNPSASSRGYF
+1056 YNSNNPAASSRGYF

-1078 VDMVI
+1078 VDMVM
-1083 GDGNVWFE
+1083 GDGNIWFE

-1112 MQEWGYVFNYCTI
+1112 LQEWGYVFNYCTI
-1125 KPEADQLTLLKNKN
+1125 KPEADKLTFLKNKN
-1139 WTLGRPGNHSPAC
+1139 WTLGRPGNNSPAC

-1170 KKANLM
+1170 KKTGLKV
-1176 LRFHEHNSMNAAG
+1176 RFHENNSMNAAG
-1189 NKLSLDARSIALCVP
+1189 NMLSLGARTIAACVP
-1204 AAGSDEC
+1204 AFGSDEC
-1211 VLSVV
+1211 VLSDA
-1216 EAASYNVRN
+1216 EAAWYNVRN

-1249 EDKDANSTTW
+1249 KDKDANSTTW

-1267 NLLTWDDEKMAMC
+1267 DILTWDDEKMAMC

-1301 TSYDLSKHKTGY
+1301 TSYDLSKHETGY

-1362 CLPFNARVPEEITVY
+1362 CLPFNARVPEEVTVY

-1387 DDKVSDYLMTL
+1387 DDKVSDYIMTL
-1398 TPVAVT
+1398 TPVTVT
-1404 DSLKGYVVYGPAGE
+1404 DSLKGYVVYGPAGN
-1418 HSFLPTSHTSGKP
+1418 HSFSPTSLTSGKP

-1477 PYSVVTDNMNEL
+1477 PYSVVTDNMNES
-1489 LSTSPRAIR
+1489 LSTNARAIR

-1528 DCMTQQGVYVVRKNG
+1528 DSMMQQGVYVVRKNG
-1543 RSEKRVKN
+1543 KSSKIIRN

>member
-1 MVKTVL
+1 MVKNIL
-7 SYNNTLRAL
+7 SASHTLRAL

-22 VCALHGAWA
+22 VCAFHGAWA
-31 EDKLTQDPLG
+31 DDKQTQDPIG

-55 SAATNG
+55 SDDTNG
-61 SYSITPSKQS
+61 SYSITPSKQT

-81 YTFFRNMDKDGY
+81 YTFFRNKDKDGY

-104 SDSTMHYVPGYSY
+104 GDTTVHYEPGYSY
-117 TFASEGQVLTLVPV
+117 TFASEGQTLTLVPV
-131 FKDNPAAAFNRTKVT
+131 FKDNPASAVNRTNVT
-146 IMRFDFTRK
+146 VMRFDFTRK
-155 LHDYDTPETNQ
+155 LHDYDVPDTNQ
-166 RRQVCAPPVNIGSG
+166 RRQVCAPPVNFGSG

-195 NGEDK
+195 NGKDK

-234 FWVPSSV
+234 FWVPGGV

-268 QTQRER
+268 QTLRER
-274 EKAGHNKVY
+274 EKAGHDKVY

-291 PATRVPI
+291 PDLRVPI

-309 WIEVRTMPANMVE
+309 WIEVRTAPANMVE
-322 LHAEV
+322 LHADV

-347 NKLEDGGY
+347 KKLDDGGY

-375 DRIDYLGSNDKNGK
+375 DRIDYLGSKDKNGK
-389 PLTVLKM
+389 PITVLKM

-432 TLFTL
+432 TVFTL
-437 KETAPTDEELADSL
+437 KETKPTDEELADSL

-457 EFNITDHRNFMVYF
+457 EFNITDHRYFMFYF
-471 KEKATYYVTYSRG
+471 KEKSTYYVTYSRG
-484 KVAMGTPPVAE
+484 KVAMGAPPASE

-512 YVGNT
+512 YAGNT
-517 LDHWEDEVGNVY
+517 LDHWEDEGGNVY
-529 NIGGTYVATASDLHL
+529 NIGKTYIATANDLHL

-557 VTEDVTATWDF
+557 MTEDVTATWDF
-568 ATKDGAPTIDLE
+568 ATNDGAPTIDIE
-580 KAKGILVTQLKWNN
+580 KAQGILVTQLKWNN
-594 QAIDIKIELDATKGR
+594 KAIDIKIDLDATKGK
-609 FNNMNEKYP
+609 FTNTNEKHP

-625 GAVIEFPATA
+625 GAVIGFPATA

-653 VKIEGKSLSLVNNM
+653 VKIEGKSLSLVGNM
-667 EPQTVCQADTA
+667 EPQTVCIANTA
-678 YLNVEF
+678 NLKVEF

-689 FRNFS
+689 FRCFS
-694 VTYKPQTVKKP
+694 VTYKPQNVTKP
-705 TIATLSCDGKTLSA
+705 TISTISCDGNTLSA
-719 EQIKEQ
+719 EEIRKQ
-725 MANNGYITFDAS
+725 MAENGYLTFAAS

-751 TATGDGFVTA
+751 TATGDGVVTA
-761 TKADISTQECNVT
+761 TKADITSQECNST
-774 VMTHS
+774 VMTRS
-779 SIAVE
+779 GITVE

-789 FEMKTPDTPPLFTG
+789 FELTTPDTPPVFTG
-803 VTVGGKLYTGM
+803 VTVGGKLYTGT

-823 SGVIKVGFSRTMKQ
+823 SGVIKVGFNRTMKS

-846 YLSESGKELAFRY
+846 FLTESGKEQVFRY
-859 WDIAAVDV
+859 WDMAAGDV
-867 VKIVVP
+867 MKIVIP
-873 AGKLK
+873 AGKFR
-878 DIYGAAYEQELSL
+878 DIYGAAYQQEISL

-896 EEKEKYHHHTF
+896 EEKEKYHRHPF
-907 NFVVGRDGTIDQA
+907 NFVVGRDGSIDDA

-947 GNTVSDIASVGVINN
+947 GNTDSDIAGVGTINN
-962 GVTRINASKV
+962 GVTRIDSSNV
-972 SLIGQSKDG
+972 SLIGQSKEG

-994 YTSTIALDAG
+994 CTATIALNVG

-1018 FDYIKAKDEK
+1018 FDYVKAKDEK

-1056 YNSNNPSASSRGYF
+1056 YNSSNPSASSRGYF

-1078 VDMVI
+1078 VDMVM
-1083 GDGNVWFE
+1083 GDGNIWFE

-1101 ANNIAAPTTQA
+1101 ANNIAAPTTQTV
-1112 MQEWGYVFNYCTI
+1112 QEWGYVFNNCTI
-1125 KPEADQLTLLKNKN
+1125 KPETSQPSLLKDEN
-1139 WTLGRPGNHSPAC
+1139 WTLGRPGNNSPAC

-1170 KKANLM
+1170 KKTGLKV
-1176 LRFHEHNSMNAAG
+1176 RFHENNSMNAAG
-1189 NKLSLDARSIALCVP
+1189 NKLSLGARTIAVCAP

-1211 VLSVV
+1211 VLSDA

-1233 EPNDLCCQIDA
+1233 KPDELCCQIDA
-1244 ASAAN
+1244 ASADD
-1249 EDKDANSTTW
+1249 EDKDANSLTW
-1259 NDNISIED
+1259 TDNIGIED
-1267 NLLTWDDEKMAMC
+1267 NLLTWNDEGKAMC
-1280 YFVFK
+1280 YMIFR
-1285 LDESTGKWTY
+1285 LDEETGKWMF
-1295 VDNITT
+1295 VDNIITN
-1301 TSYDLSKHKTGY
+1301 SYDLSKCESGY

-1334 KKLDPYVLTISQT
+1334 EKLEPYVLTIHQT
-1347 GDEMVDGKPYGWSTI
+1347 GDETLDGKPYGWSTI
-1362 CLPFNARVPEEITVY
+1362 CLPFNARVPEEVKVY

-1387 DDKVSDYLMTL
+1387 DDKVNDYIMTL
-1398 TPVAVT
+1398 TQVMVT
-1404 DSLKGYVVYGPAGE
+1404 DSLKGYMVYGPAGD
-1418 HSFLPTSHTSGKP
+1418 HSFSPTSQTSGKP

-1440 APLSA
+1440 SPLSA
-1445 LNIHCYV
+1445 LNIPCYV
-1452 LADKNWGI
+1452 LSNKTWGL
-1460 GFYRFTGS
+1460 GFYKFTGS
-1468 YLAANRAWL
+1468 YLAAHRAWL
-1477 PYSVVTDNMNEL
+1477 PQSVVTDQVNSEL
-1489 LSTSPRAIR
+1489 SASSRAIR
-1498 FEIAPT
+1498 FEIDNATAISPIRYDKPDNT
-1504 SGISSVHYN
+1504 VYNLSGQRVNGN
-1513 TPLPDGIY
+1513 TPRGVYI
-1521 TIDGKRV
+1521 IGKRK
-1528 DCMTQQGVYVVRKNG
+1528 VVMNR
-1543 RSEKRVKN
+1543 

>member
-16 TLLLLS
+16 TLLLLY
-22 VCALHGAWA
+22 VCAFNGARA
-31 EDKLTQDPLG
+31 DNKQTPDPLG

-81 YTFFRNMDKDGY
+81 YTFYRNLEYNSYG
-93 ASTLQYWVEEN
+93 STLQYWVEEKG
-104 SDSTMHYVPGYSY
+104 DSTVHYVPGHSY
-117 TFASEGQVLTLVPV
+117 TFASEGQTLTLVPV
-131 FKDNPAAAFNRTKVT
+131 FKDNPTSALNRTKETVV
-146 IMRFDFTRK
+146 RFDFTRK
-155 LHDYDTPETNQ
+155 LHSYDDPNTNQ
-166 RRQVCAPPVNIGSG
+166 SRMVCAPPVNIGSG
-180 EKPFWTTKVH
+180 EKPFWTTKAYVS
-190 VNVIE
+190 VLE
-195 NGEDK
+195 YGEDK
-200 SHDRDVA
+200 SHERDVA
-207 LWCDT
+207 IWCDT

-234 FWVPSSV
+234 LWVPGGV

-268 QTQRER
+268 QTLKER
-274 EKAGHNKVY
+274 QKAGHNKIY
-283 VYTYTTNN
+283 VYTHTINN
-291 PATRVPI
+291 PTARVPI

-309 WIEVRTMPANMVE
+309 WIDVRSLPANMVK
-322 LHAEV
+322 LHA
-327 HDPEHGV
+327 DIDNPEHGV

-347 NKLEDGGY
+347 KKLEDGGY

-368 RRFGYEL
+368 RRFGYEI
-375 DRIDYLGSNDKNGK
+375 DRIVDIDRTDKDGN
-389 PLTVLKM
+389 PLAVLKM
-396 KDDGTVDLLA
+396 NDNGTVDLLA
-406 SLNDNKITNFVKN
+406 NATDNKATTFENN
-419 DDGLWGNASGDNK
+419 GDGSWGNDQ
-432 TLFTL
+432 TVFTL
-437 KETAPTDEELADSL
+437 KQTEPTKEELADSL

-457 EFNITDHRNFMVYF
+457 EFNITDHRNLMVYF
-471 KEKATYYVTYSRG
+471 KEKATYYITYNGG

-495 LVEEGDAFVI
+495 LVEEGDVFVI

-512 YVGNT
+512 FKGNT
-517 LDHWEDEVGNVY
+517 LDHWEDELGNVY
-529 NIGGTYVATASDLHL
+529 NIGSTYTATASDLRL
-544 TPVFLPNKFNRLD
+544 LPVFKPNKFNRLD
-557 VTEDVTATWDF
+557 ITEEATATWYF
-568 ATKDGAPTIDLE
+568 ATKDGAPSIDLE

-594 QAIDIKIELDATKGR
+594 QAIDIKIDLDATKGR
-609 FNNMNEKYP
+609 FTNMNEKYP

-625 GAVIEFPATA
+625 GAVIVFPATA

-667 EPQTVCQADTA
+667 EPQTVCKADTA

-737 PWKNADEEMPEVTG
+737 PWKNIDEEMPEVTG
-751 TATGDGFVTA
+751 TATGDGIVTA
-761 TKADISTQECNVT
+761 TKADITTQECNVT

-779 SIAVE
+779 NIEVE

-789 FEMKTPDTPPLFTG
+789 FNMTTPDTPPVFTG
-803 VTVGGKLYTGM
+803 VTVGGKLYTNT
-814 SNEIYDVPR
+814 SNEIYDVPQD
-823 SGVIKVGFSRTMKQ
+823 GVIKVGFNRTMQQ
-837 TMLNVNGTL
+837 TMLRVNGTL
-846 YLSESGKELAFRY
+846 YLAESGKELVFRY
-859 WDIAAVDV
+859 WDLAAGGV
-867 VKIVVP
+867 INIEVP
-873 AGKLK
+873 AGKLN

-896 EEKEKYHHHTF
+896 EETEKYHHHTF
-907 NFVVGRDGTIDQA
+907 NFVVGRDGDINEA
-920 INAANDNDY
+920 INAANKHNY
-929 SDGHRFYI
+929 SNGHRFYI

-947 GNTVSDIASVGVINN
+947 GNTESDISGVGTINN
-962 GVTRINASKV
+962 GVTRIDSSNV

-994 YTSTIALDAG
+994 CTATIALNVG

-1078 VDMVI
+1078 VDMVM
-1083 GDGNVWFE
+1083 GDGNIWFE

-1170 KKANLM
+1170 KKTNLM

-1211 VLSVV
+1211 VLSDV

-1301 TSYDLSKHKTGY
+1301 TSYDLSKLETGY

-1362 CLPFNARVPEEITVY
+1362 CLPFNARVPEEVTVY
-1377 AATAHNSQSA
+1377 AATAHNSLSA

-1418 HSFLPTSHTSGKP
+1418 HSFSPTSHTSGKP

-1477 PYSVVTDNMNEL
+1477 PYSVVTDNMNES

-1504 SGISSVHYN
+1504 SGISPVHYN

-1528 DCMTQQGVYVVRKNG
+1528 DSMTQQGVYVVRKNG